1 MPAPSSSAQAGV
13 DRVSARQSGSRHP
26 RERWDRC
33 LPPLFFARSC
43 TTDAPPPPSASTAYV
58 KKKKQ
63 KKRKQCLTECPIRR
77 IITVFFSLS
86 VCLSVCPSI
95 CLFLSLYRSIL
106 CILFSL
112 SIFLPLSASV
122 CVSLYLSF
130 SFTHILHFYIFLLLL
145 SFSSISRVSLFLSL
159 SIFSSSGKAEK
170 DDVEETVE
178 EEEEEKKKK
187 KKKEKEKTT
196 KKERKKR
203 RRKEE
208 KREDRRPKSE
218 QGRGRRRRLRCP
230 GGELARGWSTTC
242 AIMAEV
248 ATKKSIS
255 VVSNKKNEVCGVQS
269 NNGLID
275 LDNITATHNKQL
287 ISLCDNNDDEDD
299 LVLTNN
305 TRNELATE
313 DKSLQELI
321 ENELALRICSNN
333 GDKKKKK
340 KKKDDDD
347 DDDDDDD
354 GDDDNDGN
362 GDGDGDDEIDEV
374 DDNNDIDNQDEKNR
388 LVKMDEIEEQQ
399 TGQPDTVKRI
409 LLDRQEDQFRVN
421 TDFIVAELEHC
432 ALIGEPYGY
441 QNGHVSPITNVKPE
455 DGANESKKEIVDFDK
470 DKIDDDDDDDDDDD
484 KDAMIMKKTND
495 EIERERK
502 ENEKSE
508 EKEEGSIENEND
520 LFLRST
526 KTNRSSEEVIANLD
540 DVKFESDDN
549 NVDVESNRSMEINIS
564 KVVDNSSPLSC
575 GDKYQQEEEEEE
587 EENKLIESK
596 SFLKDTIELVETDL
610 GKDEC
615 LEKKTTWTNEQEE
628 VIMDGQQSGGQFSDN
643 FEDPEQVALT
653 SVINDKLKT
662 IDTKE
667 SLIDNTTE
675 YFRNDENVVV
685 GGNTTN
691 NESSAMIMDT
701 IAEVTNKVME
711 SPQDVSSNK
720 SRSFD
725 DVTLSQSETSTDA
738 ASTQEFIDMER
749 RVLSEENESNV
760 ERNVVDDDDTK
771 KMLEDDLIDR
781 RNDVTLLTSYSNET
795 TREFDYDE
803 TANDSRNERFEDN
816 DKCQMSDSTVLLDNT
831 EVVVSAQNLAIF
843 SESKRVESLL
853 IDSVDQSTDQA
864 HKFDSWMTVEEAT
877 RIEEDVEIEKERHH
891 EEILTIEREDTN
903 ETIITDSDRSTQDDH
918 LAASSPRAP
927 LATPDD
933 ETSDIINVCD
943 SESRE
948 EKITTTSS
956 TTATATTVMSSSS
969 KGAASV
975 TNKTKKKKIEGV
987 AGNDA
992 SPNLTPRTKKT
1003 KKSKKSDLEKENISV
1018 KSSFNKFDALSK
1030 KTVLHVRSVDAGKVQ
1045 QQLNSVGQNGEANQ
1059 NCRSCGKVVFQME
1072 QTKAE
1077 GLVWHKNCFRCVQ
1090 CSKQLN
1096 VDNYESHE
1104 STLYCKPH
1112 FKELF
1117 QPKPVEESDQ
1127 SVRPR
1132 KPELII
1138 RENEPKELPPD
1149 VVRASDKPDLGL
1161 EELSSLNVKS
1171 RFQVF
1176 EKAGTENTTNEIER
1190 SPSQIAVKRSPSILS
1205 KLAKFQAKGMDIG
1218 VADESL
1224 NGIPYEESSES
1235 EEEEAAEDI
1244 EEVETEIVKA
1254 KRTTR
1259 ERPISFSKMD
1269 DIKNR
1274 WESTSQQGRREVQR
1288 EARKEEIAG
1297 IRSRLFMGKQGKM
1310 KEMYQQAVA
1319 GSERV
1324 TKINAAEEIQH
1335 STHAR
1340 SIKERFERGEPI
1352 AASDDETDSKPKPE
1366 KADEEVIAAGISR
1379 KSRSLF
1385 LELDASAA
1393 KTGRPVT
1400 PVNPKTPADAPRRAR
1415 DAFMVRQVS
1424 DDVVRSSDTT
1434 EEVHVETSDISNKF
1448 KFFESYKEPE
1458 KQRKQFRITPPR
1470 DGQVKQMDSPEREIY
1485 RDPDVVR
1492 ADDRVD
1498 EVVHT
1503 DTARKMLS
1511 IFRQMEE
1518 NACKEEL
1525 PEGPKPLK
1533 RFTPPPEDK
1542 FAKQTASDSEED
1554 EEEEG
1559 EESEADESAE
1569 ERDPN
1574 YVRASD
1580 KVEDEFL
1587 KQAQNAARAKT
1598 LRAKF
1603 EHWEE
1608 TDGKPSNHNIAEMEI
1623 AQSTGDQSSIESAS
1637 SLRARFESL
1646 GSQTNE
1652 SPRAPKIKVN
1662 RFVEIQASCTDVCES
1677 CKKKVYPLEKVET
1690 NNKIFHK
1697 QCFRCLQCNC
1707 VLRMDTFT
1715 LNNGKLY
1722 CIPHFKQLFIT
1733 RGNYDEGFGVDP
1745 HKNKWATSNANQAN
1759 VSPIAVSN
1767 GDL

>member
-1 MPAPSSSAQAGV
+1 
-13 DRVSARQSGSRHP
+13 
-26 RERWDRC
+26 
-33 LPPLFFARSC
+33 
-43 TTDAPPPPSASTAYV
+43 
-58 KKKKQ
+58 
-63 KKRKQCLTECPIRR
+63 
-77 IITVFFSLS
+77 
-86 VCLSVCPSI
+86 
-95 CLFLSLYRSIL
+95 
-106 CILFSL
+106 
-112 SIFLPLSASV
+112 
-122 CVSLYLSF
+122 
-130 SFTHILHFYIFLLLL
+130 
-145 SFSSISRVSLFLSL
+145 
-159 SIFSSSGKAEK
+159 
-170 DDVEETVE
+170 
-178 EEEEEKKKK
+178 
-187 KKKEKEKTT
+187 
-196 KKERKKR
+196 
-203 RRKEE
+203 
-208 KREDRRPKSE
+208 
-218 QGRGRRRRLRCP
+218 
-230 GGELARGWSTTC
+230 
-242 AIMAEV
+242 MAEV
-248 ATKKSIS
+248 ATKKSIN
-255 VVSNKKNEVCGVQS
+255 VVSSKKSEVCSVQS
-269 NNGLID
+269 NNGLIQ
-275 LDNITATHNKQL
+275 LDNLTASNKQL

-299 LVLTNN
+299 LILTNN
-305 TRNELATE
+305 TRNELDTD

-321 ENELALRICSNN
+321 ESELALRICSSTEEEA
-333 GDKKKKK
+333 G
-340 KKKDDDD
+340 
-347 DDDDDDD
+347 
-354 GDDDNDGN
+354 
-362 GDGDGDDEIDEV
+362 
-374 DDNNDIDNQDEKNR
+374 
-388 LVKMDEIEEQQ
+388 IESDEQQ
-399 TGQPDTVKRI
+399 ETMNEPEAVKRI
-409 LLDRQEDQFRVN
+409 VLDIHQEEDVLDVN
-421 TDFIVAELEHC
+421 AKFIVAETEHS
-432 ALIGEPYGY
+432 ALVDKSYSY
-441 QNGHVSPITNVKPE
+441 QNGHMSPETKISNSSYEEKVKPE
-455 DGANESKKEIVDFDK
+455 PITGFRDEEEEEQEQSEVGSAILVEETTTREIDQLARDTSNDGKFPQNE
-470 DKIDDDDDDDDDDD
+470 DDEDPRPNYPVLRPTEVTERLSEVTT
-484 KDAMIMKKTND
+484 TNQ
-495 EIERERK
+495 E
-502 ENEKSE
+502 S
-508 EKEEGSIENEND
+508 
-520 LFLRST
+520 
-526 KTNRSSEEVIANLD
+526 
-540 DVKFESDDN
+540 FESSYEHEQDQ
-549 NVDVESNRSMEINIS
+549 VTTTVSASYA
-564 KVVDNSSPLSC
+564 
-575 GDKYQQEEEEEE
+575 DKYQQEQEVQGMIFESTETDIVKDAVTM
-587 EENKLIESK
+587 EENRSRKRDAI
-596 SFLKDTIELVETDL
+596 DT
-610 GKDEC
+610 
-615 LEKKTTWTNEQEE
+615 WSEQMVDTE
-628 VIMDGQQSGGQFSDN
+628 DRQTGQFSDN
-643 FEDPEQVALT
+643 FDQSLCQEDVGPRTTEEFAKETVPESKKLADTFELVDSERDREREEVKEF
-653 SVINDKLKT
+653 SVDEESKVSANDKSSSSMEEKIPEDVEELSVPGKP
-662 IDTKE
+662 IEE
-667 SLIDNTTE
+667 SEEEARGTPTMQ
-675 YFRNDENVVV
+675 F
-685 GGNTTN
+685 
-691 NESSAMIMDT
+691 
-701 IAEVTNKVME
+701 
-711 SPQDVSSNK
+711 
-720 SRSFD
+720 RSFD
-725 DVTLSQSETSTDA
+725 DVTLSHSESSADA
-738 ASTQEFIDMER
+738 ASTQEFLDTER
-749 RVLSEENESNV
+749 RVLSEENCDQYLSEDIQARETLSTEKIDPSIGNLL
-760 ERNVVDDDDTK
+760 EEEEDQEEEEEDEGRIKEEETK
-771 KMLEDDLIDR
+771 E
-781 RNDVTLLTSYSNET
+781 E
-795 TREFDYDE
+795 
-803 TANDSRNERFEDN
+803 ANDNMDEQNAITESSSELSVSEPTFIE
-816 DKCQMSDSTVLLDNT
+816 KT
-831 EVVVSAQNLAIF
+831 EVVI
-843 SESKRVESLL
+843 SESSVKIVSETQCLEIDNDAEPVNEEQLRNHELESP
-853 IDSVDQSTDQA
+853 A
-864 HKFDSWMTVEEAT
+864 
-877 RIEEDVEIEKERHH
+877 
-891 EEILTIEREDTN
+891 
-903 ETIITDSDRSTQDDH
+903 
-918 LAASSPRAP
+918 RAP

-933 ETSDIINVCD
+933 ETSDVSNVGD

-948 EKITTTSS
+948 ETITTSTS
-956 TTATATTVMSSSS
+956 V
-969 KGAASV
+969 V
-975 TNKTKKKKIEGV
+975 TSPGTKVGTKTKKKKIEGV

-1003 KKSKKSDLEKENISV
+1003 KKSKKNELEKENISV

-1030 KTVLHVRSVDAGKVQ
+1030 KTVLHVRSIDAGKVQ
-1045 QQLNSVGQNGEANQ
+1045 QQLNAVGQNGDTNP

-1117 QPKPVEESDQ
+1117 QPKPVEESDEP
-1127 SVRPR
+1127 VRPR

-1176 EKAGTENTTNEIER
+1176 EKAGTETNEIER

-1235 EEEEAAEDI
+1235 EEEEEAEET
-1244 EEVETEIVKA
+1244 EELDSEIVKA
-1254 KRTTR
+1254 KRATR
-1259 ERPISFSKMD
+1259 ERPISFTKMD

-1274 WESTSQQGRREVQR
+1274 WETTSQQGRREVQR

-1385 LELDASAA
+1385 LELDATAA

-1400 PVNPKTPADAPRRAR
+1400 PVNPKTPAEAPRRAR
-1415 DAFMVRQVS
+1415 DAFMGRQVS

-1434 EEVHVETSDISNKF
+1434 EEVQVETSDISNKF

-1470 DGQVKQMDSPEREIY
+1470 DGQVKMDSPEREIY

-1492 ADDRVD
+1492 AEDRVN

-1518 NACKEEL
+1518 NACKKEL
-1525 PEGPKPLK
+1525 PNGPKPLK

-1542 FAKQTASDSEED
+1542 YAKPTASDSEEVED
-1554 EEEEG
+1554 EDGDESEG
-1559 EESEADESAE
+1559 EDSTE

-1598 LRAKF
+1598 LCAKF

-1608 TDGKPSNHNIAEMEI
+1608 TDGKTTSSNQHIAEMEI
-1623 AQSTGDQSSIESAS
+1623 AQNTTGEQQSIESAS

-1652 SPRAPKIKVN
+1652 SPRTPKVKVN

-1677 CKKKVYPLEKVET
+1677 CEKKVYPLEKVET

-1697 QCFRCLQCNC
+1697 QCFRCQQCNC

-1745 HKNKWATSNANQAN
+1745 HKNKWTTSSSNPTSP
-1759 VSPIAVSN
+1759 SPIAVSN

>member
-1 MPAPSSSAQAGV
+1 MAETGKEQDAERDGNELPIEVDSKVFLDEKSFKNKKTPENFQEWLDPAKPDEDPEEDPRTEPVELPGIAKEDDSRLIDVSGTWTEQVTFSEGHQASQLCYKFDQTLCRRNPNSEDAREVGLEESLADDNKPDDSSETVMP
-13 DRVSARQSGSRHP
+13 
-26 RERWDRC
+26 E
-33 LPPLFFARSC
+33 
-43 TTDAPPPPSASTAYV
+43 T
-58 KKKKQ
+58 
-63 KKRKQCLTECPIRR
+63 
-77 IITVFFSLS
+77 
-86 VCLSVCPSI
+86 
-95 CLFLSLYRSIL
+95 
-106 CILFSL
+106 
-112 SIFLPLSASV
+112 
-122 CVSLYLSF
+122 
-130 SFTHILHFYIFLLLL
+130 
-145 SFSSISRVSLFLSL
+145 
-159 SIFSSSGKAEK
+159 GKEQ
-170 DDVEETVE
+170 DVEDDGNELPVE
-178 EEEEEKKKK
+178 EESKVSSGEKLSSSLDEKVPADNEDWSIPEEFDEWSAPAKS
-187 KKKEKEKTT
+187 T
-196 KKERKKR
+196 
-203 RRKEE
+203 EE
-208 KREDRRPKSE
+208 LEE
-218 QGRGRRRRLRCP
+218 G
-230 GGELARGWSTTC
+230 ARG
-242 AIMAEV
+242 
-248 ATKKSIS
+248 
-255 VVSNKKNEVCGVQS
+255 
-269 NNGLID
+269 
-275 LDNITATHNKQL
+275 
-287 ISLCDNNDDEDD
+287 
-299 LVLTNN
+299 
-305 TRNELATE
+305 
-313 DKSLQELI
+313 
-321 ENELALRICSNN
+321 
-333 GDKKKKK
+333 
-340 KKKDDDD
+340 
-347 DDDDDDD
+347 
-354 GDDDNDGN
+354 
-362 GDGDGDDEIDEV
+362 
-374 DDNNDIDNQDEKNR
+374 
-388 LVKMDEIEEQQ
+388 
-399 TGQPDTVKRI
+399 
-409 LLDRQEDQFRVN
+409 
-421 TDFIVAELEHC
+421 
-432 ALIGEPYGY
+432 
-441 QNGHVSPITNVKPE
+441 SPI
-455 DGANESKKEIVDFDK
+455 A
-470 DKIDDDDDDDDDDD
+470 
-484 KDAMIMKKTND
+484 
-495 EIERERK
+495 R
-502 ENEKSE
+502 
-508 EKEEGSIENEND
+508 
-520 LFLRST
+520 
-526 KTNRSSEEVIANLD
+526 
-540 DVKFESDDN
+540 
-549 NVDVESNRSMEINIS
+549 
-564 KVVDNSSPLSC
+564 
-575 GDKYQQEEEEEE
+575 
-587 EENKLIESK
+587 
-596 SFLKDTIELVETDL
+596 
-610 GKDEC
+610 
-615 LEKKTTWTNEQEE
+615 
-628 VIMDGQQSGGQFSDN
+628 
-643 FEDPEQVALT
+643 
-653 SVINDKLKT
+653 
-662 IDTKE
+662 
-667 SLIDNTTE
+667 
-675 YFRNDENVVV
+675 
-685 GGNTTN
+685 
-691 NESSAMIMDT
+691 
-701 IAEVTNKVME
+701 
-711 SPQDVSSNK
+711 

-725 DVTLSQSETSTDA
+725 DGTLSQSEASTDA
-738 ASTQEFIDMER
+738 ASTQEFIDTER
-749 RVLSEENESNV
+749 RVLSEEGGEHLPEDSGKTDLRSRSLELV
-760 ERNVVDDDDTK
+760 EDEEVDIK
-771 KMLEDDLIDR
+771 EEEMKE
-781 RNDVTLLTSYSNET
+781 E
-795 TREFDYDE
+795 
-803 TANDSRNERFEDN
+803 ANDNADEQNAIAESSSELSVSEATFIE
-816 DKCQMSDSTVLLDNT
+816 KT
-831 EVVVSAQNLAIF
+831 EVVISESSVTIF
-843 SESKRVESLL
+843 SETKCLESGNDSEPMLDDHPEN
-853 IDSVDQSTDQA
+853 IDSP
-864 HKFDSWMTVEEAT
+864 
-877 RIEEDVEIEKERHH
+877 
-891 EEILTIEREDTN
+891 
-903 ETIITDSDRSTQDDH
+903 
-918 LAASSPRAP
+918 PRAP

-933 ETSDIINVCD
+933 EASDSSNMCD

-948 EKITTTSS
+948 ETITTTTSVVTSS
-956 TTATATTVMSSSS
+956 NAKAGT
-969 KGAASV
+969 
-975 TNKTKKKKIEGV
+975 KTKKKKIEGV

-1003 KKSKKSDLEKENISV
+1003 KKSKKSELEKENISV

-1030 KTVLHVRSVDAGKVQ
+1030 KTVLHVRSIDAGKVQ
-1045 QQLNSVGQNGEANQ
+1045 QQLNAVGQNGDTNP

-1127 SVRPR
+1127 PVRPR

-1176 EKAGTENTTNEIER
+1176 EKAGTEANEIER

-1224 NGIPYEESSES
+1224 NGIPYEESSET
-1235 EEEEAAEDI
+1235 EEDEETEET
-1244 EEVETEIVKA
+1244 EEVQSEIVKA

-1259 ERPISFSKMD
+1259 ERPISFTKMD

-1335 STHAR
+1335 SATHAR

-1400 PVNPKTPADAPRRAR
+1400 PVNPKTPAETPRRAR
-1415 DAFMVRQVS
+1415 DAFMGRQVS
-1424 DDVVRSSDTT
+1424 DDVVRSTDTT
-1434 EEVHVETSDISNKF
+1434 EDVLAETSDISNKF

-1458 KQRKQFRITPPR
+1458 KERKKFRITPPR
-1470 DGQVKQMDSPEREIY
+1470 DGQVKMDSPEREIY

-1492 ADDRVD
+1492 AEDRVN

-1518 NACKEEL
+1518 NATKKEL
-1525 PEGPKPLK
+1525 PNGPKPLK

-1542 FAKQTASDSEED
+1542 FTKSTASDSEED

-1559 EESEADESAE
+1559 EEEEEAEDRNE
-1569 ERDPN
+1569 ERNPN

-1598 LRAKF
+1598 LCAKF

-1608 TDGKPSNHNIAEMEI
+1608 TDGKSAPSNQNIAEMEI
-1623 AQSTGDQSSIESAS
+1623 AQNTGDQLSIESAS

-1646 GSQTNE
+1646 GSQPTE
-1652 SPRAPKIKVN
+1652 SPRTPKVKVN

-1677 CKKKVYPLEKVET
+1677 CEKKVYPLEKVET

-1745 HKNKWATSNANQAN
+1745 HKNKWTTSTSNPT
-1759 VSPIAVSN
+1759 SPSAIAVSN

>member
-1 MPAPSSSAQAGV
+1 MVAGSVFSHARLFTGAPKA
-13 DRVSARQSGSRHP
+13 RVFAFNERRAFQRG
-26 RERWDRC
+26 RERG
-33 LPPLFFARSC
+33 
-43 TTDAPPPPSASTAYV
+43 V
-58 KKKKQ
+58 HG
-63 KKRKQCLTECPIRR
+63 
-77 IITVFFSLS
+77 
-86 VCLSVCPSI
+86 
-95 CLFLSLYRSIL
+95 
-106 CILFSL
+106 
-112 SIFLPLSASV
+112 ASV
-122 CVSLYLSF
+122 
-130 SFTHILHFYIFLLLL
+130 
-145 SFSSISRVSLFLSL
+145 RG
-159 SIFSSSGKAEK
+159 SG
-170 DDVEETVE
+170 
-178 EEEEEKKKK
+178 
-187 KKKEKEKTT
+187 
-196 KKERKKR
+196 R
-203 RRKEE
+203 
-208 KREDRRPKSE
+208 
-218 QGRGRRRRLRCP
+218 
-230 GGELARGWSTTC
+230 

-248 ATKKSIS
+248 ATKKSIN
-255 VVSNKKNEVCGVQS
+255 VVSSKKSEVCSVQS
-269 NNGLID
+269 NNGLIE
-275 LDNITATHNKQL
+275 LDNLTAGNKQL
-287 ISLCDNNDDEDD
+287 ISLCDTNDDEDD
-299 LVLTNN
+299 LILTNN
-305 TRNELATE
+305 TRNELDSD

-321 ENELALRICSNN
+321 ESELALRICSNN
-333 GDKKKKK
+333 EPQASIHDA
-340 KKKDDDD
+340 DM
-347 DDDDDDD
+347 
-354 GDDDNDGN
+354 
-362 GDGDGDDEIDEV
+362 EQV
-374 DDNNDIDNQDEKNR
+374 
-388 LVKMDEIEEQQ
+388 EEEGEEEEED
-399 TGQPDTVKRI
+399 TTNEPETVKRI
-409 LLDRQEDQFRVN
+409 LLDRQQDIVDANSE
-421 TDFIVAELEHC
+421 FIAAESEHS
-432 ALIGEPYGY
+432 ALIEKSYNY
-441 QNGHVSPITNVKPE
+441 QNGHVSPDTKICYEEEVKPE
-455 DGANESKKEIVDFDK
+455 PIMVAIRDEQEQEVEEEQVFDEQPEVGSTIVVQETTTIEMDRSAARDSS
-470 DKIDDDDDDDDDDD
+470 DDD
-484 KDAMIMKKTND
+484 KPFRQNEDNEDNEDPSPSYPVCRPAEVEDRPPEVSSMIV
-495 EIERERK
+495 ESFEPSC
-502 ENEKSE
+502 ENEQE
-508 EKEEGSIENEND
+508 D
-520 LFLRST
+520 RVT
-526 KTNRSSEEVIANLD
+526 T
-540 DVKFESDDN
+540 
-549 NVDVESNRSMEINIS
+549 MP
-564 KVVDNSSPLSC
+564 VVY
-575 GDKYQQEEEEEE
+575 GDKYQEEREVEDTVLEEHLDQTEAGATTE
-587 EENKLIESK
+587 SDPMKIEQLDNWTEQSAFVEN
-596 SFLKDTIELVETDL
+596 
-610 GKDEC
+610 
-615 LEKKTTWTNEQEE
+615 
-628 VIMDGQQSGGQFSDN
+628 QQTGQFSDN
-643 FEDPEQVALT
+643 FDQTLCQEGIELCSTDQQLV
-653 SVINDKLKT
+653 
-662 IDTKE
+662 KE
-667 SLIDNTTE
+667 SSLRENSKLEASLRSKCNKEDLKEESKVSKTE
-675 YFRNDENVVV
+675 EKIPSNV
-685 GGNTTN
+685 
-691 NESSAMIMDT
+691 
-701 IAEVTNKVME
+701 AEE
-711 SPQDVSSNK
+711 PEEPEEEAPGSPVQ

-725 DVTLSQSETSTDA
+725 DGAMSRSESSADA
-738 ASTQEFIDMER
+738 ISTQEFIDTER
-749 RVLSEENESNV
+749 RVLSEENEDQQIVQEEVQPPSTEKIEPPIEEEEEV
-760 ERNVVDDDDTK
+760 EGK
-771 KMLEDDLIDR
+771 EEI
-781 RNDVTLLTSYSNET
+781 NDNT
-795 TREFDYDE
+795 DE
-803 TANDSRNERFEDN
+803 QNAIAESSSELSVSEPTFIE
-816 DKCQMSDSTVLLDNT
+816 KT
-831 EVVVSAQNLAIF
+831 EVVISESNVTIF
-843 SESKRVESLL
+843 SETRCLETENES
-853 IDSVDQSTDQA
+853 
-864 HKFDSWMTVEEAT
+864 EAL
-877 RIEEDVEIEKERHH
+877 IEEQIQSEQQ
-891 EEILTIEREDTN
+891 L
-903 ETIITDSDRSTQDDH
+903 DSG
-918 LAASSPRAP
+918 SSLRAP

-933 ETSDIINVCD
+933 EISDVSNACD

-948 EKITTTSS
+948 ETITTS
-956 TTATATTVMSSSS
+956 TT
-969 KGAASV
+969 V
-975 TNKTKKKKIEGV
+975 TSPGTKVGTKTKKKKIEGV

-1003 KKSKKSDLEKENISV
+1003 KKSKKSELEKENISV
-1018 KSSFNKFDALSK
+1018 NCNMQESSMHPGSRQMHPETLDFSDEDDLSNVNVKSLTQTYVSETSRNEQDRCSKEKIATGVSIKQLKARSLGDLRLCEKGYSKFTKDALVFVGVSVKALRASYCSLANLTSQGKDMDRPRFEKSSFNKFDALSK
-1030 KTVLHVRSVDAGKVQ
+1030 KTVLHVRSIDAGKVQ
-1045 QQLNSVGQNGEANQ
+1045 QQLNAVGQNGDTNA

-1117 QPKPVEESDQ
+1117 QPKPVEESEQ
-1127 SVRPR
+1127 PVRPR

-1176 EKAGTENTTNEIER
+1176 EKAGTETNEIER

-1235 EEEEAAEDI
+1235 EEEEETEET
-1244 EEVETEIVKA
+1244 EEVDSEIVKA

-1259 ERPISFSKMD
+1259 ERPISFTKMD

-1274 WESTSQQGRREVQR
+1274 WETTSQQGRKEVQR

-1324 TKINAAEEIQH
+1324 TKINAAEELQH
-1335 STHAR
+1335 SSTHAR

-1352 AASDDETDSKPKPE
+1352 ATSDDETDGKPKPE

-1379 KSRSLF
+1379 KSRSMF

-1400 PVNPKTPADAPRRAR
+1400 PVNPKTPAEAPRRAR
-1415 DAFMVRQVS
+1415 DAFMGRQVS

-1434 EEVHVETSDISNKF
+1434 EEVHAETSDISNKF

-1470 DGQVKQMDSPEREIY
+1470 DGQLKMDSPEREIY

-1492 ADDRVD
+1492 AEDRVD

-1518 NACKEEL
+1518 NACKQEL
-1525 PEGPKPLK
+1525 PNGPKPLK

-1542 FAKQTASDSEED
+1542 YAKPTASDSEEE

-1559 EESEADESAE
+1559 EESDGEDSGGE

-1598 LRAKF
+1598 LCAKF

-1608 TDGKPSNHNIAEMEI
+1608 TDAKTTMSSSQNIAEMEI
-1623 AQSTGDQSSIESAS
+1623 AQNTGDQSSIESAS

-1646 GSQTNE
+1646 GSQTSE
-1652 SPRAPKIKVN
+1652 SPRTPKVKVN

-1677 CKKKVYPLEKVET
+1677 CEKKVYPLEKVET

-1745 HKNKWATSNANQAN
+1745 HKNKWSSSSSNPTSP
-1759 VSPIAVSN
+1759 SPIAVSN

>member
-1 MPAPSSSAQAGV
+1 
-13 DRVSARQSGSRHP
+13 
-26 RERWDRC
+26 
-33 LPPLFFARSC
+33 
-43 TTDAPPPPSASTAYV
+43 
-58 KKKKQ
+58 
-63 KKRKQCLTECPIRR
+63 
-77 IITVFFSLS
+77 
-86 VCLSVCPSI
+86 
-95 CLFLSLYRSIL
+95 
-106 CILFSL
+106 
-112 SIFLPLSASV
+112 
-122 CVSLYLSF
+122 
-130 SFTHILHFYIFLLLL
+130 
-145 SFSSISRVSLFLSL
+145 
-159 SIFSSSGKAEK
+159 
-170 DDVEETVE
+170 
-178 EEEEEKKKK
+178 
-187 KKKEKEKTT
+187 
-196 KKERKKR
+196 
-203 RRKEE
+203 
-208 KREDRRPKSE
+208 
-218 QGRGRRRRLRCP
+218 
-230 GGELARGWSTTC
+230 
-242 AIMAEV
+242 MAEV
-248 ATKKSIS
+248 ATKKSIN
-255 VVSNKKNEVCGVQS
+255 VVSSKKSEVCSVQS
-269 NNGLID
+269 NNGLIQ
-275 LDNITATHNKQL
+275 LDNLTASNKQL

-299 LVLTNN
+299 LILTNN
-305 TRNELATE
+305 TRNELDTD

-321 ENELALRICSNN
+321 ESELALRICSSTEEEA
-333 GDKKKKK
+333 G
-340 KKKDDDD
+340 
-347 DDDDDDD
+347 
-354 GDDDNDGN
+354 
-362 GDGDGDDEIDEV
+362 
-374 DDNNDIDNQDEKNR
+374 
-388 LVKMDEIEEQQ
+388 IESDEQQ
-399 TGQPDTVKRI
+399 ETMNQPEAVKRI
-409 LLDRQEDQFRVN
+409 VLDIHQEEDVLDVN
-421 TDFIVAELEHC
+421 AKFIVAETEHS
-432 ALIGEPYGY
+432 ALVDKSYSY
-441 QNGHVSPITNVKPE
+441 QNGHMSPETKISNSSYEENVKPE
-455 DGANESKKEIVDFDK
+455 PITVGFRDEEEQQQQEEQAFDEQSEVGSTILVEETTTREIDQLARDTSNDGKFPQNE
-470 DKIDDDDDDDDDDD
+470 DDEDPRPNYPVLRPTE
-484 KDAMIMKKTND
+484 AT
-495 EIERERK
+495 ERLSEVTTTTQESFESPYEREQDQVTRTV
-502 ENEKSE
+502 SA
-508 EKEEGSIENEND
+508 SY
-520 LFLRST
+520 
-526 KTNRSSEEVIANLD
+526 V
-540 DVKFESDDN
+540 
-549 NVDVESNRSMEINIS
+549 
-564 KVVDNSSPLSC
+564 
-575 GDKYQQEEEEEE
+575 DKYQQEQEVQGMIFESMEADIVKDAVTMEESRSR
-587 EENKLIESK
+587 KT
-596 SFLKDTIELVETDL
+596 DTTD
-610 GKDEC
+610 
-615 LEKKTTWTNEQEE
+615 TWSEQTIDTE
-628 VIMDGQQSGGQFSDN
+628 DRQTGQFSDN
-643 FEDPEQVALT
+643 FDQSLCQEDVEPRTTEEFAKETVPESKKLADTFELADTERDKEREEVKEF
-653 SVINDKLKT
+653 SVDKESKVSANDKSSSSMEEKIPEDVEELSVPGKP
-662 IDTKE
+662 IEE
-667 SLIDNTTE
+667 SEEEARGTPTMQ
-675 YFRNDENVVV
+675 F
-685 GGNTTN
+685 
-691 NESSAMIMDT
+691 
-701 IAEVTNKVME
+701 
-711 SPQDVSSNK
+711 
-720 SRSFD
+720 RSFD
-725 DVTLSQSETSTDA
+725 DVTLSHSESSADA
-738 ASTQEFIDMER
+738 ASTQEFLDTER
-749 RVLSEENESNV
+749 RVLSEENCDQYLPEDIQARETLSTEKIDPPIGNLL
-760 ERNVVDDDDTK
+760 EEEEEEEEGEGQIKEEETK
-771 KMLEDDLIDR
+771 E
-781 RNDVTLLTSYSNET
+781 E
-795 TREFDYDE
+795 
-803 TANDSRNERFEDN
+803 ANDNMDEQNAITESSSELSVSEPTFIE
-816 DKCQMSDSTVLLDNT
+816 KT
-831 EVVVSAQNLAIF
+831 EVVI
-843 SESKRVESLL
+843 SESSVKIVSETQCLEIDNDAEPVNEEQLRNHELESP
-853 IDSVDQSTDQA
+853 V
-864 HKFDSWMTVEEAT
+864 
-877 RIEEDVEIEKERHH
+877 
-891 EEILTIEREDTN
+891 
-903 ETIITDSDRSTQDDH
+903 
-918 LAASSPRAP
+918 RAP

-933 ETSDIINVCD
+933 ETSDVSNVGD

-948 EKITTTSS
+948 ETITTSTS
-956 TTATATTVMSSSS
+956 V
-969 KGAASV
+969 V
-975 TNKTKKKKIEGV
+975 TSPGTKVGTKTKKKKIEGV

-1003 KKSKKSDLEKENISV
+1003 KKSKKNELEKENISV
-1018 KSSFNKFDALSK
+1018 NSNLQEPSMHPGPRQTNPETFDFSDEDDLSNVNVKSLKSSFNKFDALSK
-1030 KTVLHVRSVDAGKVQ
+1030 KTVLHVRSIDAGKVQ
-1045 QQLNSVGQNGEANQ
+1045 QQLNAVGQNGDTNP

-1117 QPKPVEESDQ
+1117 QPKPVEESDEP
-1127 SVRPR
+1127 VRPR

-1176 EKAGTENTTNEIER
+1176 EKAGTETNEIER

-1235 EEEEAAEDI
+1235 EEDEEA
-1244 EEVETEIVKA
+1244 EETEELDNEIVKA
-1254 KRTTR
+1254 KRATR
-1259 ERPISFSKMD
+1259 ERPISFTKMD

-1274 WESTSQQGRREVQR
+1274 WETTSQQGRREVQR

-1385 LELDASAA
+1385 LELDATAA

-1400 PVNPKTPADAPRRAR
+1400 PVNPKTPAEAPRRAR
-1415 DAFMVRQVS
+1415 DAFMGRQVS

-1434 EEVHVETSDISNKF
+1434 EEVQVETSDISNKF

-1470 DGQVKQMDSPEREIY
+1470 DGQVKMDSPEREIY

-1492 ADDRVD
+1492 AEDRVN

-1518 NACKEEL
+1518 NACKKEL
-1525 PEGPKPLK
+1525 PNGPKPLK

-1542 FAKQTASDSEED
+1542 YAKPTASDSEEVED
-1554 EEEEG
+1554 EDGDESEG
-1559 EESEADESAE
+1559 EDSTE

-1598 LRAKF
+1598 LCAKF

-1608 TDGKPSNHNIAEMEI
+1608 TDGKTTSSNQHIAEMEI
-1623 AQSTGDQSSIESAS
+1623 AQNTTGEQQSIESAS

-1652 SPRAPKIKVN
+1652 SPRTPKVKVN

-1677 CKKKVYPLEKVET
+1677 CEKKVYPLEKVET

-1697 QCFRCLQCNC
+1697 QCFRCQQCNC

-1745 HKNKWATSNANQAN
+1745 HKNKWTTSSSNPTSP
-1759 VSPIAVSN
+1759 SPIAVSN

>member
-1 MPAPSSSAQAGV
+1 
-13 DRVSARQSGSRHP
+13 
-26 RERWDRC
+26 
-33 LPPLFFARSC
+33 
-43 TTDAPPPPSASTAYV
+43 
-58 KKKKQ
+58 
-63 KKRKQCLTECPIRR
+63 
-77 IITVFFSLS
+77 
-86 VCLSVCPSI
+86 
-95 CLFLSLYRSIL
+95 
-106 CILFSL
+106 
-112 SIFLPLSASV
+112 
-122 CVSLYLSF
+122 
-130 SFTHILHFYIFLLLL
+130 
-145 SFSSISRVSLFLSL
+145 
-159 SIFSSSGKAEK
+159 
-170 DDVEETVE
+170 
-178 EEEEEKKKK
+178 
-187 KKKEKEKTT
+187 
-196 KKERKKR
+196 
-203 RRKEE
+203 
-208 KREDRRPKSE
+208 
-218 QGRGRRRRLRCP
+218 
-230 GGELARGWSTTC
+230 
-242 AIMAEV
+242 MAEV
-248 ATKKSIS
+248 ATKKSIN
-255 VVSNKKNEVCGVQS
+255 VVSSKKSEVCSVQS
-269 NNGLID
+269 NNGLIQ
-275 LDNITATHNKQL
+275 LDNLTASNKQL

-299 LVLTNN
+299 LILTNN
-305 TRNELATE
+305 TRNELDTD

-321 ENELALRICSNN
+321 ESELALRICSSTEEEA
-333 GDKKKKK
+333 G
-340 KKKDDDD
+340 
-347 DDDDDDD
+347 
-354 GDDDNDGN
+354 
-362 GDGDGDDEIDEV
+362 
-374 DDNNDIDNQDEKNR
+374 
-388 LVKMDEIEEQQ
+388 IESDEQQ
-399 TGQPDTVKRI
+399 ETMNQPEAVKRI
-409 LLDRQEDQFRVN
+409 VLDIHQEEDVLDVN
-421 TDFIVAELEHC
+421 AKFIVAETEHS
-432 ALIGEPYGY
+432 ALVDKSYSY
-441 QNGHVSPITNVKPE
+441 QNGHMSPETKISNSSYEENVKPE
-455 DGANESKKEIVDFDK
+455 PITVGFRDEEEQQQQEEQAFDEQSEVGSTILVEETTTREIDQLARDTSNDGKFPQNE
-470 DKIDDDDDDDDDDD
+470 DDEDPRPNYPVLRPTE
-484 KDAMIMKKTND
+484 AT
-495 EIERERK
+495 ERL
-502 ENEKSE
+502 SE
-508 EKEEGSIENEND
+508 VTTTTQES
-520 LFLRST
+520 
-526 KTNRSSEEVIANLD
+526 
-540 DVKFESDDN
+540 FESPYEHEQDQ
-549 NVDVESNRSMEINIS
+549 VTRTVSASY
-564 KVVDNSSPLSC
+564 V
-575 GDKYQQEEEEEE
+575 DKYQQEQEVQGMIFESMEADIVKDAVTMEESRSR
-587 EENKLIESK
+587 KT
-596 SFLKDTIELVETDL
+596 DTTD
-610 GKDEC
+610 
-615 LEKKTTWTNEQEE
+615 TWSEQTIDTE
-628 VIMDGQQSGGQFSDN
+628 DRQTGQFSDN
-643 FEDPEQVALT
+643 FDQSLCQEDVEPRTTEEFAKETVPESKKLADTFELADTERDKEREEVKEF
-653 SVINDKLKT
+653 SVDKESKVSANDKSSSSMEEKIPEDVEELSVPGKP
-662 IDTKE
+662 IEE
-667 SLIDNTTE
+667 SEEEARGTPTMQ
-675 YFRNDENVVV
+675 F
-685 GGNTTN
+685 
-691 NESSAMIMDT
+691 
-701 IAEVTNKVME
+701 
-711 SPQDVSSNK
+711 
-720 SRSFD
+720 RSFD
-725 DVTLSQSETSTDA
+725 DVTLSHSESSADA
-738 ASTQEFIDMER
+738 ASTQEFLDTER
-749 RVLSEENESNV
+749 RVLSEENCDQYLPEDIQARETLSTEKIDPPIGNLL
-760 ERNVVDDDDTK
+760 EEEEEEEEEGEGQIKEEETK
-771 KMLEDDLIDR
+771 E
-781 RNDVTLLTSYSNET
+781 E
-795 TREFDYDE
+795 
-803 TANDSRNERFEDN
+803 ANDNMDEQNAITESSSELSVSEPTFIE
-816 DKCQMSDSTVLLDNT
+816 KT
-831 EVVVSAQNLAIF
+831 EVVI
-843 SESKRVESLL
+843 SESSVKIVSETQCLEIDNDAEPVNEEQLRNHELESP
-853 IDSVDQSTDQA
+853 V
-864 HKFDSWMTVEEAT
+864 
-877 RIEEDVEIEKERHH
+877 
-891 EEILTIEREDTN
+891 
-903 ETIITDSDRSTQDDH
+903 
-918 LAASSPRAP
+918 RAP

-933 ETSDIINVCD
+933 ETSDVSNVGD

-948 EKITTTSS
+948 ETITTSTS
-956 TTATATTVMSSSS
+956 V
-969 KGAASV
+969 V
-975 TNKTKKKKIEGV
+975 TSPGTKVGTKTKKKKIEGV

-1003 KKSKKSDLEKENISV
+1003 KKSKKNELEKENISV
-1018 KSSFNKFDALSK
+1018 CRSFGDISNMSDGDQTAYGKTNHAMDTEEKSSFNKFDALSK
-1030 KTVLHVRSVDAGKVQ
+1030 KTVLHVRSIDAGKVQ
-1045 QQLNSVGQNGEANQ
+1045 QQLNAVGQNGDTNP

-1117 QPKPVEESDQ
+1117 QPKPVEESDEP
-1127 SVRPR
+1127 VRPR

-1176 EKAGTENTTNEIER
+1176 EKAGTETNEIER

-1235 EEEEAAEDI
+1235 EEDEEA
-1244 EEVETEIVKA
+1244 EETEELDNEIVKA
-1254 KRTTR
+1254 KRATR
-1259 ERPISFSKMD
+1259 ERPISFTKMD

-1274 WESTSQQGRREVQR
+1274 WETTSQQGRREVQR

-1385 LELDASAA
+1385 LELDATAA

-1400 PVNPKTPADAPRRAR
+1400 PVNPKTPAEAPRRAR
-1415 DAFMVRQVS
+1415 DAFMGRQVS

-1434 EEVHVETSDISNKF
+1434 EEVQVETSDISNKF

-1470 DGQVKQMDSPEREIY
+1470 DGQVKMDSPEREIY

-1492 ADDRVD
+1492 AEDRVN

-1518 NACKEEL
+1518 NACKKEL
-1525 PEGPKPLK
+1525 PNGPKPLK

-1542 FAKQTASDSEED
+1542 YAKPTASDSEEVED
-1554 EEEEG
+1554 EDGDESEG
-1559 EESEADESAE
+1559 EDSTE

-1598 LRAKF
+1598 LCAKF

-1608 TDGKPSNHNIAEMEI
+1608 TDGKTTSSNQHIAEMEI
-1623 AQSTGDQSSIESAS
+1623 AQNTTGEQQSIESAS

-1652 SPRAPKIKVN
+1652 SPRTPKVKVN

-1677 CKKKVYPLEKVET
+1677 CEKKVYPLEKVET

-1697 QCFRCLQCNC
+1697 QCFRCQQCNC

-1745 HKNKWATSNANQAN
+1745 HKNKWTTSSSNPTSP
-1759 VSPIAVSN
+1759 SPIAVSN

>member
-1 MPAPSSSAQAGV
+1 
-13 DRVSARQSGSRHP
+13 
-26 RERWDRC
+26 
-33 LPPLFFARSC
+33 
-43 TTDAPPPPSASTAYV
+43 
-58 KKKKQ
+58 
-63 KKRKQCLTECPIRR
+63 
-77 IITVFFSLS
+77 
-86 VCLSVCPSI
+86 
-95 CLFLSLYRSIL
+95 
-106 CILFSL
+106 
-112 SIFLPLSASV
+112 
-122 CVSLYLSF
+122 
-130 SFTHILHFYIFLLLL
+130 
-145 SFSSISRVSLFLSL
+145 
-159 SIFSSSGKAEK
+159 
-170 DDVEETVE
+170 
-178 EEEEEKKKK
+178 
-187 KKKEKEKTT
+187 
-196 KKERKKR
+196 
-203 RRKEE
+203 
-208 KREDRRPKSE
+208 
-218 QGRGRRRRLRCP
+218 
-230 GGELARGWSTTC
+230 
-242 AIMAEV
+242 MAEV
-248 ATKKSIS
+248 ATKKTIN
-255 VVSNKKNEVCGVQS
+255 VVSSKKTEVCSVQS
-269 NNGLID
+269 NNGLIE
-275 LDNITATHNKQL
+275 LDNITASNKQL
-287 ISLCDNNDDEDD
+287 ISLCDTNDDEDD
-299 LVLTNN
+299 LILTNN
-305 TRNELATE
+305 TRNELDTD

-321 ENELALRICSNN
+321 ESELALRICSNTEEETGIETEEQQETPNEPETVKRIVLDRQSDTLDVNSEFIAAETKHSALIEKPYSYQN
-333 GDKKKKK
+333 GHMSPDTKITESSYVENVV
-340 KKKDDDD
+340 DPEPIAVGFREEEEEQVFDEQPEVGNAIVIEETTTNVTDQLTCD
-347 DDDDDDD
+347 TSDD
-354 GDDDNDGN
+354 GKLFAQNEDNEETCSNYPALRLAEAEDRLPEVAN
-362 GDGDGDDEIDEV
+362 ISQESFESSYESKEEQVTTTPVTYVDKYQEEKEIQSTVLETVETDVAQLESEEQQEGR
-374 DDNNDIDNQDEKNR
+374 DLEKKED
-388 LVKMDEIEEQQ
+388 LLDTWTEQATFTEEQQ
-399 TGQPDTVKRI
+399 TGQ
-409 LLDRQEDQFRVN
+409 
-421 TDFIVAELEHC
+421 
-432 ALIGEPYGY
+432 
-441 QNGHVSPITNVKPE
+441 
-455 DGANESKKEIVDFDK
+455 
-470 DKIDDDDDDDDDDD
+470 
-484 KDAMIMKKTND
+484 
-495 EIERERK
+495 
-502 ENEKSE
+502 
-508 EKEEGSIENEND
+508 
-520 LFLRST
+520 
-526 KTNRSSEEVIANLD
+526 
-540 DVKFESDDN
+540 
-549 NVDVESNRSMEINIS
+549 
-564 KVVDNSSPLSC
+564 
-575 GDKYQQEEEEEE
+575 
-587 EENKLIESK
+587 
-596 SFLKDTIELVETDL
+596 
-610 GKDEC
+610 
-615 LEKKTTWTNEQEE
+615 
-628 VIMDGQQSGGQFSDN
+628 FSDN
-643 FEDPEQVALT
+643 FDQSLCQEEVEEPNTVEEFTKETSMDDSKPDDTFVPLIEIESAKEQEIDEVKEISLT
-653 SVINDKLKT
+653 EVDESSSLT
-662 IDTKE
+662 DTKIPPE
-667 SLIDNTTE
+667 LVECKTVDEQTE
-675 YFRNDENVVV
+675 
-685 GGNTTN
+685 
-691 NESSAMIMDT
+691 
-701 IAEVTNKVME
+701 
-711 SPQDVSSNK
+711 DVI
-720 SRSFD
+720 
-725 DVTLSQSETSTDA
+725 LSQSESFTEA
-738 ASTQEFIDMER
+738 ASTQEFLDTER
-749 RVLSEENESNV
+749 RVLSEDINENDPQEDSQPGGISSQIKKDEEDEEEAQMKV
-760 ERNVVDDDDTK
+760 E
-771 KMLEDDLIDR
+771 E
-781 RNDVTLLTSYSNET
+781 
-795 TREFDYDE
+795 
-803 TANDSRNERFEDN
+803 ANDNIDEQNTITESSSELSVSEPTFIE
-816 DKCQMSDSTVLLDNT
+816 KT
-831 EVVVSAQNLAIF
+831 EVVVSESSVKIV
-843 SESKRVESLL
+843 SETHCIETGTDGEPVDEEQSHEFESP
-853 IDSVDQSTDQA
+853 A
-864 HKFDSWMTVEEAT
+864 
-877 RIEEDVEIEKERHH
+877 
-891 EEILTIEREDTN
+891 
-903 ETIITDSDRSTQDDH
+903 
-918 LAASSPRAP
+918 RAP

-933 ETSDIINVCD
+933 ETSDVSNACD

-948 EKITTTSS
+948 ETITTSVVGSPGT
-956 TTATATTVMSSSS
+956 
-969 KGAASV
+969 KGG
-975 TNKTKKKKIEGV
+975 TKTKKKKIEGV

-1003 KKSKKSDLEKENISV
+1003 KKSKKSELEKENISV
-1018 KSSFNKFDALSK
+1018 NCNSREPSMHPGPRQTQPETLDFSDEDDLSNVNVKSLTQNYVSEATRNEQDRCTKEKIATGVSIKQLCRSFGDISNMSDGDQTTYGKNSHTMDTEEKARSLGDLRVCEKGYSKFTKDALVFAGVSVKALRASYCSLANLTSEGKDTDRPRLEKSSFNKFDALSK
-1030 KTVLHVRSVDAGKVQ
+1030 KTVLHVRSIDAGKVQ
-1045 QQLNSVGQNGEANQ
+1045 QQLNAVSVGQNGDTNP

-1127 SVRPR
+1127 PVRPR

-1161 EELSSLNVKS
+1161 AELSSLNVKS

-1176 EKAGTENTTNEIER
+1176 EKAGTETNEIER

-1235 EEEEAAEDI
+1235 EEEEEVEET
-1244 EEVETEIVKA
+1244 EEVDSEIVKA
-1254 KRTTR
+1254 KRVTR
-1259 ERPISFSKMD
+1259 EHPISFTKMD

-1274 WESTSQQGRREVQR
+1274 WEKTSQQERREVQR

-1385 LELDASAA
+1385 LELDATAA

-1400 PVNPKTPADAPRRAR
+1400 PVNPKTPAEAPRRAR
-1415 DAFMVRQVS
+1415 DAFMGRQVS

-1434 EEVHVETSDISNKF
+1434 EEVQVETSDISNKF

-1470 DGQVKQMDSPEREIY
+1470 DGQVKMDSPEREIY

-1492 ADDRVD
+1492 ADDRVN

-1518 NACKEEL
+1518 NACKKEV
-1525 PEGPKPLK
+1525 PNGPKPLK

-1542 FAKQTASDSEED
+1542 YAKPTASDSEE
-1554 EEEEG
+1554 EEDEEG
-1559 EESEADESAE
+1559 EESEGEESGE

-1598 LRAKF
+1598 LCAKF

-1608 TDGKPSNHNIAEMEI
+1608 TDAKTTSSSSQHIAEMEI
-1623 AQSTGDQSSIESAS
+1623 AAQSTGDQQLSIESAS

-1652 SPRAPKIKVN
+1652 SPRTPKVKVN

-1677 CKKKVYPLEKVET
+1677 CEKKVYPLEKVET

-1745 HKNKWATSNANQAN
+1745 HKNKWTTSSSNPTSP
-1759 VSPIAVSN
+1759 SPIAVSN

>member
-1 MPAPSSSAQAGV
+1 
-13 DRVSARQSGSRHP
+13 
-26 RERWDRC
+26 
-33 LPPLFFARSC
+33 
-43 TTDAPPPPSASTAYV
+43 
-58 KKKKQ
+58 
-63 KKRKQCLTECPIRR
+63 
-77 IITVFFSLS
+77 
-86 VCLSVCPSI
+86 
-95 CLFLSLYRSIL
+95 
-106 CILFSL
+106 
-112 SIFLPLSASV
+112 
-122 CVSLYLSF
+122 
-130 SFTHILHFYIFLLLL
+130 
-145 SFSSISRVSLFLSL
+145 
-159 SIFSSSGKAEK
+159 
-170 DDVEETVE
+170 
-178 EEEEEKKKK
+178 
-187 KKKEKEKTT
+187 
-196 KKERKKR
+196 
-203 RRKEE
+203 
-208 KREDRRPKSE
+208 
-218 QGRGRRRRLRCP
+218 
-230 GGELARGWSTTC
+230 
-242 AIMAEV
+242 MAEV
-248 ATKKSIS
+248 ATKKSIN
-255 VVSNKKNEVCGVQS
+255 VVSSKKSEVCSVQS
-269 NNGLID
+269 NNGLIQ
-275 LDNITATHNKQL
+275 LDNLTASNKQL

-299 LVLTNN
+299 LILTNN
-305 TRNELATE
+305 TRNELDTD

-321 ENELALRICSNN
+321 ESELALRICSSTEEEA
-333 GDKKKKK
+333 G
-340 KKKDDDD
+340 
-347 DDDDDDD
+347 
-354 GDDDNDGN
+354 
-362 GDGDGDDEIDEV
+362 
-374 DDNNDIDNQDEKNR
+374 
-388 LVKMDEIEEQQ
+388 IESDEQQ
-399 TGQPDTVKRI
+399 ETMNEPEAVKRI
-409 LLDRQEDQFRVN
+409 VLDIHQEEDVLDVN
-421 TDFIVAELEHC
+421 AKFIVAETEHS
-432 ALIGEPYGY
+432 ALVDKSYSY
-441 QNGHVSPITNVKPE
+441 QNGHMSPETKISNSSYEEKVKPE
-455 DGANESKKEIVDFDK
+455 PITGFRDEEEEEQEQSEVGSAILVEETTTREIDQLARDTSNDGKFPQNE
-470 DKIDDDDDDDDDDD
+470 DDEDPRPNYPVLRPTEVTERLSEVTT
-484 KDAMIMKKTND
+484 TNQ
-495 EIERERK
+495 E
-502 ENEKSE
+502 S
-508 EKEEGSIENEND
+508 
-520 LFLRST
+520 
-526 KTNRSSEEVIANLD
+526 
-540 DVKFESDDN
+540 FESSYEHEQDQ
-549 NVDVESNRSMEINIS
+549 VTTTVSASYA
-564 KVVDNSSPLSC
+564 
-575 GDKYQQEEEEEE
+575 DKYQQEQEVQGMIFESTETDIVKDAVTM
-587 EENKLIESK
+587 EENRSRKRDAI
-596 SFLKDTIELVETDL
+596 DT
-610 GKDEC
+610 
-615 LEKKTTWTNEQEE
+615 WSEQMVDTE
-628 VIMDGQQSGGQFSDN
+628 DRQTGQFSDN
-643 FEDPEQVALT
+643 FDQSLCQEDVGPRTTEEFAKETVPESKKLADTFELVDSERDREREEVKEF
-653 SVINDKLKT
+653 SVDEESKVSANDKSSSSMEEKIPEDVEELSVPGKP
-662 IDTKE
+662 IEE
-667 SLIDNTTE
+667 SEEEARGTPTMQ
-675 YFRNDENVVV
+675 F
-685 GGNTTN
+685 
-691 NESSAMIMDT
+691 
-701 IAEVTNKVME
+701 
-711 SPQDVSSNK
+711 
-720 SRSFD
+720 RSFD
-725 DVTLSQSETSTDA
+725 DVTLSHSESSADA
-738 ASTQEFIDMER
+738 ASTQEFLDTER
-749 RVLSEENESNV
+749 RVLSEENCDQYLSEDIQARETLSTEKIDPSIGNLL
-760 ERNVVDDDDTK
+760 EEEEDQEEEEEDEGRIKEEETK
-771 KMLEDDLIDR
+771 E
-781 RNDVTLLTSYSNET
+781 E
-795 TREFDYDE
+795 
-803 TANDSRNERFEDN
+803 ANDNMDEQNAITESSSELSVSEPTFIE
-816 DKCQMSDSTVLLDNT
+816 KT
-831 EVVVSAQNLAIF
+831 EVVI
-843 SESKRVESLL
+843 SESSVKIVSETQCLEIDNDAEPVNEEQLRNHELESP
-853 IDSVDQSTDQA
+853 A
-864 HKFDSWMTVEEAT
+864 
-877 RIEEDVEIEKERHH
+877 
-891 EEILTIEREDTN
+891 
-903 ETIITDSDRSTQDDH
+903 
-918 LAASSPRAP
+918 RAP

-933 ETSDIINVCD
+933 ETSDVSNVGD

-948 EKITTTSS
+948 ETITTSTS
-956 TTATATTVMSSSS
+956 V
-969 KGAASV
+969 V
-975 TNKTKKKKIEGV
+975 TSPGTKVGTKTKKKKIEGV

-1003 KKSKKSDLEKENISV
+1003 KKSKKNELEKENISV
-1018 KSSFNKFDALSK
+1018 
-1030 KTVLHVRSVDAGKVQ
+1030 
-1045 QQLNSVGQNGEANQ
+1045 VGQNGDTNP

-1117 QPKPVEESDQ
+1117 QPKPVEESDEP
-1127 SVRPR
+1127 VRPR

-1176 EKAGTENTTNEIER
+1176 EKAGTETNEIER

-1235 EEEEAAEDI
+1235 EEEEEAEET
-1244 EEVETEIVKA
+1244 EELDSEIVKA
-1254 KRTTR
+1254 KRATR
-1259 ERPISFSKMD
+1259 ERPISFTKMD

-1274 WESTSQQGRREVQR
+1274 WETTSQQGRREVQR

-1385 LELDASAA
+1385 LELDATAA

-1400 PVNPKTPADAPRRAR
+1400 PVNPKTPAEAPRRAR
-1415 DAFMVRQVS
+1415 DAFMGRQVS

-1434 EEVHVETSDISNKF
+1434 EEVQVETSDISNKF

-1470 DGQVKQMDSPEREIY
+1470 DGQVKMDSPEREIY

-1492 ADDRVD
+1492 AEDRVN

-1518 NACKEEL
+1518 NACKKEL
-1525 PEGPKPLK
+1525 PNGPKPLK

-1542 FAKQTASDSEED
+1542 YAKPTASDSEEVED
-1554 EEEEG
+1554 EDGDESEG
-1559 EESEADESAE
+1559 EDSTE

-1598 LRAKF
+1598 LCAKF

-1608 TDGKPSNHNIAEMEI
+1608 TDGKTTSSNQHIAEMEI
-1623 AQSTGDQSSIESAS
+1623 AQNTTGEQQSIESAS

-1652 SPRAPKIKVN
+1652 SPRTPKVKVN

-1677 CKKKVYPLEKVET
+1677 CEKKVYPLEKVET

-1697 QCFRCLQCNC
+1697 QCFRCQQCNC

-1745 HKNKWATSNANQAN
+1745 HKNKWTTSSSNPTSP
-1759 VSPIAVSN
+1759 SPIAVSN

>member
-1 MPAPSSSAQAGV
+1 MSSK
-13 DRVSARQSGSRHP
+13 
-26 RERWDRC
+26 W
-33 LPPLFFARSC
+33 
-43 TTDAPPPPSASTAYV
+43 
-58 KKKKQ
+58 K
-63 KKRKQCLTECPIRR
+63 
-77 IITVFFSLS
+77 ITF
-86 VCLSVCPSI
+86 
-95 CLFLSLYRSIL
+95 
-106 CILFSL
+106 
-112 SIFLPLSASV
+112 
-122 CVSLYLSF
+122 
-130 SFTHILHFYIFLLLL
+130 
-145 SFSSISRVSLFLSL
+145 
-159 SIFSSSGKAEK
+159 
-170 DDVEETVE
+170 
-178 EEEEEKKKK
+178 
-187 KKKEKEKTT
+187 
-196 KKERKKR
+196 RKKGA
-203 RRKEE
+203 
-208 KREDRRPKSE
+208 
-218 QGRGRRRRLRCP
+218 QGVI
-230 GGELARGWSTTC
+230 ARGDT
-242 AIMAEV
+242 MAEV
-248 ATKKSIS
+248 ATKKSIN
-255 VVSNKKNEVCGVQS
+255 VVSSKKSEVCGVQS

-275 LDNITATHNKQL
+275 LDNLTASNKQL
-287 ISLCDNNDDEDD
+287 ISLCGDNNDDDDD

-305 TRNELATE
+305 SRNELAGD

-321 ENELALRICSNN
+321 ESELALRICSNKN
-333 GDKKKKK
+333 
-340 KKKDDDD
+340 DDDD
-347 DDDDDDD
+347 DDDDDEVVA
-354 GDDDNDGN
+354 
-362 GDGDGDDEIDEV
+362 DEPE
-374 DDNNDIDNQDEKNR
+374 
-388 LVKMDEIEEQQ
+388 EIA
-399 TGQPDTVKRI
+399 TQPETIRRI
-409 LLDRQEDQFRVN
+409 VLDRRQDSLDVN
-421 TDFIVAELEHC
+421 AEFIAAESEHYS
-432 ALIGEPYGY
+432 LIEEPYGQ
-441 QNGHVSPITNVKPE
+441 QNGHASPDANAEDVKPE
-455 DGANESKKEIVDFDK
+455 PPLHVRDEQEDEQVLVEQPEHGDATVIQKASDAEPQSSRDEVANDSEDNCEHVSVA
-470 DKIDDDDDDDDDDD
+470 
-484 KDAMIMKKTND
+484 KDADPQPTEVPD
-495 EIERERK
+495 SGEVAR
-502 ENEKSE
+502 
-508 EKEEGSIENEND
+508 D
-520 LFLRST
+520 LVAETVSQPEP
-526 KTNRSSEEVIANLD
+526 SPAPVACLD
-540 DVKFESDDN
+540 KQ
-549 NVDVESNRSMEINIS
+549 R
-564 KVVDNSSPLSC
+564 
-575 GDKYQQEEEEEE
+575 QQEEE
-587 EENKLIESK
+587 SAQRM
-596 SFLKDTIELVETDL
+596 TDDADL
-610 GKDEC
+610 LRMDR
-615 LEKKTTWTNEQEE
+615 TEQERRNADVVPDTLLE
-628 VIMDGQQSGGQFSDN
+628 LPVSEDGEQACQSFHLDNLDREINEPIGEGGPAISTSLGV
-643 FEDPEQVALT
+643 EDEEKEAAAAAAASAVSRDRETSLT
-653 SVINDKLKT
+653 EATDQEADSKPSEMKLEEDGST
-662 IDTKE
+662 
-667 SLIDNTTE
+667 
-675 YFRNDENVVV
+675 
-685 GGNTTN
+685 
-691 NESSAMIMDT
+691 
-701 IAEVTNKVME
+701 
-711 SPQDVSSNK
+711 
-720 SRSFD
+720 
-725 DVTLSQSETSTDA
+725 SQSEMLAET
-738 ASTQEFIDMER
+738 ASTQEFLDTER
-749 RVLSEENESNV
+749 RVLSEEADQEAPRIVVSSEATESQSVSERSFDNESAEYAKDVAEDAQNP
-760 ERNVVDDDDTK
+760 VD
-771 KMLEDDLIDR
+771 E
-781 RNDVTLLTSYSNET
+781 SSS
-795 TREFDYDE
+795 EFS
-803 TANDSRNERFEDN
+803 A
-816 DKCQMSDSTVLLDNT
+816 SDSTFIEKT
-831 EVVVSAQNLAIF
+831 EIVVSDTSVTVF
-843 SESKRVESLL
+843 SETKQLEPLETL
-853 IDSVDQSTDQA
+853 
-864 HKFDSWMTVEEAT
+864 DSWTTVEEAT
-877 RIEEDVEIEKERHH
+877 KPAFDGERKDAPVAADHAAAAAAAAAAAEPTATDDSHEGKPED
-891 EEILTIEREDTN
+891 
-903 ETIITDSDRSTQDDH
+903 S
-918 LAASSPRAP
+918 LAPSSPRAP

-933 ETSDIINVCD
+933 ETSDISNACD

-948 EKITTTSS
+948 ETVTTSS
-956 TTATATTVMSSSS
+956 TVVTSS
-969 KGAASV
+969 KGG
-975 TNKTKKKKIEGV
+975 TKTKKKKIEGV
-987 AGNDA
+987 ASNDA
-992 SPNLTPRTKKT
+992 TSPNLTPRTKKT

-1018 KSSFNKFDALSK
+1018 NCSLRDASMHTGTRRTHSEMIDFSDEDDLSNVNVKSLCRSFGDISNMSDSDQTAFGKANHAMETEEKARSMGDLRVCEQGYSRFTKDALVFAGVSVKALRASYCSLASLSSEGKDKERACERPKLEKSSFNKFDALTK

-1045 QQLNSVGQNGEANQ
+1045 QQLNAVGQNGEANT

-1127 SVRPR
+1127 PVRPR

-1176 EKAGTENTTNEIER
+1176 EKASAENANEIER

-1235 EEEEAAEDI
+1235 EDEVETEET

-1319 GSERV
+1319 GSDRV

-1352 AASDDETDSKPKPE
+1352 AASDDETDNSKPKPE

-1400 PVNPKTPADAPRRAR
+1400 PVHPKTPTETSRRAR
-1415 DAFMVRQVS
+1415 DAFMARQVS

-1470 DGQVKQMDSPEREIY
+1470 DGQVKMDSPDREIY

-1518 NACKEEL
+1518 NACKEDL

-1542 FAKQTASDSEED
+1542 FAKATASDSEED
-1554 EEEEG
+1554 EDEEG
-1559 EESEADESAE
+1559 EESEGDDSTE

-1608 TDGKPSNHNIAEMEI
+1608 TDGKVSNHHIAEMEM
-1623 AQSTGDQSSIESAS
+1623 AQGTGEQSSIESAS

-1652 SPRAPKIKVN
+1652 SPRTPKVKVN
-1662 RFVEIQASCTDVCES
+1662 RFVEIQTTCVDVCES
-1677 CKKKVYPLEKVET
+1677 CQKKVYPLEKVET

-1707 VLRMDTFT
+1707 ILRMDSFT

-1745 HKNKWATSNANQAN
+1745 HKNKWAATNSNNSTSP
-1759 VSPIAVSN
+1759 SPIAVSN

>member
-1 MPAPSSSAQAGV
+1 
-13 DRVSARQSGSRHP
+13 
-26 RERWDRC
+26 
-33 LPPLFFARSC
+33 
-43 TTDAPPPPSASTAYV
+43 
-58 KKKKQ
+58 
-63 KKRKQCLTECPIRR
+63 
-77 IITVFFSLS
+77 
-86 VCLSVCPSI
+86 
-95 CLFLSLYRSIL
+95 
-106 CILFSL
+106 
-112 SIFLPLSASV
+112 
-122 CVSLYLSF
+122 
-130 SFTHILHFYIFLLLL
+130 
-145 SFSSISRVSLFLSL
+145 
-159 SIFSSSGKAEK
+159 
-170 DDVEETVE
+170 
-178 EEEEEKKKK
+178 
-187 KKKEKEKTT
+187 
-196 KKERKKR
+196 
-203 RRKEE
+203 
-208 KREDRRPKSE
+208 
-218 QGRGRRRRLRCP
+218 
-230 GGELARGWSTTC
+230 
-242 AIMAEV
+242 MAEV
-248 ATKKSIS
+248 ATKKSIN
-255 VVSNKKNEVCGVQS
+255 V
-269 NNGLID
+269 
-275 LDNITATHNKQL
+275 LDNITASNKQL
-287 ISLCDNNDDEDD
+287 ISLCESNDDEDD
-299 LVLTNN
+299 LILTNN
-305 TRNELATE
+305 TRNELDAD

-321 ENELALRICSNN
+321 ESELALRICSNA
-333 GDKKKKK
+333 GQQQQQQEEEEEE
-340 KKKDDDD
+340 
-347 DDDDDDD
+347 D
-354 GDDDNDGN
+354 GTGIEMEDGE
-362 GDGDGDDEIDEV
+362 GGKEGKEAEAVIV
-374 DDNNDIDNQDEKNR
+374 
-388 LVKMDEIEEQQ
+388 
-399 TGQPDTVKRI
+399 
-409 LLDRQEDQFRVN
+409 LDRQQEHLDVN
-421 TDFIVAELEHC
+421 AEFIAAETEHS
-432 ALIGEPYGY
+432 AGLLVGKAIYGY
-441 QNGHVSPITNVKPE
+441 QNGHVSPDTGVVDTRCYEGSVEPGPIAAGFPGEGEGKEEQVLEERAEVGSGIAIEETTTREIE
-455 DGANESKKEIVDFDK
+455 DGAREQAADDGGCPRNEEDNEDPCPDYPALRPAEAADRPPDVHAMSEQPFESSYEAEEERGTVKPAAYVDKYREEIEVQSVILDAAAGPDAEQS
-470 DKIDDDDDDDDDDD
+470 DGGGATMEEDDEIGLDAWTERGNCGEDDDRQ
-484 KDAMIMKKTND
+484 MI
-495 EIERERK
+495 
-502 ENEKSE
+502 
-508 EKEEGSIENEND
+508 
-520 LFLRST
+520 
-526 KTNRSSEEVIANLD
+526 
-540 DVKFESDDN
+540 
-549 NVDVESNRSMEINIS
+549 
-564 KVVDNSSPLSC
+564 
-575 GDKYQQEEEEEE
+575 
-587 EENKLIESK
+587 
-596 SFLKDTIELVETDL
+596 
-610 GKDEC
+610 
-615 LEKKTTWTNEQEE
+615 
-628 VIMDGQQSGGQFSDN
+628 GQFSDN
-643 FEDPEQVALT
+643 FDQEGSCQGGVDEFLCPAEQLGKGMRDDESKRTPIDP
-653 SVINDKLKT
+653 
-662 IDTKE
+662 
-667 SLIDNTTE
+667 
-675 YFRNDENVVV
+675 
-685 GGNTTN
+685 
-691 NESSAMIMDT
+691 
-701 IAEVTNKVME
+701 
-711 SPQDVSSNK
+711 
-720 SRSFD
+720 FD
-725 DVTLSQSETSTDA
+725 DVAISESAAFESKASANDKSSGSLEEKILDGDLVEEGSVPEVDVEEGEEEEEARGAAMTLCKSLDDERDRFDA
-738 ASTQEFIDMER
+738 ASTEEFLDTER
-749 RVLSEENESNV
+749 RVLNEENRDERYPQQQRETSRSGEKGEEDRRRNWSEEEEGEEEESRGKEEEGEEESNDNMD
-760 ERNVVDDDDTK
+760 EQNAITK
-771 KMLEDDLIDR
+771 SSSELSVSEPTFIEK
-781 RNDVTLLTSYSNET
+781 
-795 TREFDYDE
+795 
-803 TANDSRNERFEDN
+803 
-816 DKCQMSDSTVLLDNT
+816 T
-831 EVVVSAQNLAIF
+831 EVVI
-843 SESKRVESLL
+843 SESSVKIVSETQCLEIEAEEREEEVDEG
-853 IDSVDQSTDQA
+853 VDQRA
-864 HKFDSWMTVEEAT
+864 ENRGELV
-877 RIEEDVEIEKERHH
+877 
-891 EEILTIEREDTN
+891 
-903 ETIITDSDRSTQDDH
+903 
-918 LAASSPRAP
+918 SPARAP

-933 ETSDIINVCD
+933 ETSDVSNAGD

-948 EKITTTSS
+948 ETLTTS
-956 TTATATTVMSSSS
+956 ATTVTSQSA
-969 KGAASV
+969 KGG
-975 TNKTKKKKIEGV
+975 TKTKKKKIEGV

-1003 KKSKKSDLEKENISV
+1003 KKSKKNELEKENISV
-1018 KSSFNKFDALSK
+1018 NSNLQGTSMHPGPRQMNSETLDFSDEDDLSNVNVKSLKSSFNKFDALSK
-1030 KTVLHVRSVDAGKVQ
+1030 KTVLHVRSIDAGKVQ
-1045 QQLNSVGQNGEANQ
+1045 QQLNAVGQNGDTNP

-1127 SVRPR
+1127 PVRPR

-1176 EKAGTENTTNEIER
+1176 EKAGAETNEIER

-1235 EEEEAAEDI
+1235 EEEEEAEEA
-1244 EEVETEIVKA
+1244 EEVDSEIVKA
-1254 KRTTR
+1254 KRATR
-1259 ERPISFSKMD
+1259 ERPISFTKMD

-1274 WESTSQQGRREVQR
+1274 WETTSQQGRREVQR

-1385 LELDASAA
+1385 LELDATAA

-1400 PVNPKTPADAPRRAR
+1400 PVNPKTPAEQSRRAR
-1415 DAFMVRQVS
+1415 DAFMGRQVS

-1434 EEVHVETSDISNKF
+1434 EEVQVETSDISNKF

-1470 DGQVKQMDSPEREIY
+1470 DGQVKMDSPEREIY

-1492 ADDRVD
+1492 ADDRVN

-1518 NACKEEL
+1518 NACKKEL
-1525 PEGPKPLK
+1525 PNGPKPLK

-1542 FAKQTASDSEED
+1542 YAKATASDSEED
-1554 EEEEG
+1554 EDEDG
-1559 EESEADESAE
+1559 EESEGEDSGE

-1598 LRAKF
+1598 LCAKF

-1608 TDGKPSNHNIAEMEI
+1608 TDGKTTTSNQHIAEMEI
-1623 AQSTGDQSSIESAS
+1623 AQNSSGEQLSIESAS

-1652 SPRAPKIKVN
+1652 SPRTPKVKVN
-1662 RFVEIQASCTDVCES
+1662 RFVEIQASCADVCES
-1677 CKKKVYPLEKVET
+1677 CEKKVYPLEKVET

-1745 HKNKWATSNANQAN
+1745 HKNKWTTSSSNPTSP
-1759 VSPIAVSN
+1759 SPIAVSN

>member
-1 MPAPSSSAQAGV
+1 
-13 DRVSARQSGSRHP
+13 
-26 RERWDRC
+26 
-33 LPPLFFARSC
+33 
-43 TTDAPPPPSASTAYV
+43 
-58 KKKKQ
+58 
-63 KKRKQCLTECPIRR
+63 
-77 IITVFFSLS
+77 
-86 VCLSVCPSI
+86 
-95 CLFLSLYRSIL
+95 
-106 CILFSL
+106 
-112 SIFLPLSASV
+112 
-122 CVSLYLSF
+122 
-130 SFTHILHFYIFLLLL
+130 
-145 SFSSISRVSLFLSL
+145 
-159 SIFSSSGKAEK
+159 
-170 DDVEETVE
+170 
-178 EEEEEKKKK
+178 
-187 KKKEKEKTT
+187 
-196 KKERKKR
+196 
-203 RRKEE
+203 
-208 KREDRRPKSE
+208 
-218 QGRGRRRRLRCP
+218 
-230 GGELARGWSTTC
+230 
-242 AIMAEV
+242 MAEV
-248 ATKKSIS
+248 ATKKSIN
-255 VVSNKKNEVCGVQS
+255 VVSSKKSEVCSVQS
-269 NNGLID
+269 NNGLIQ
-275 LDNITATHNKQL
+275 LDNLTASNKQL

-299 LVLTNN
+299 LILTNN
-305 TRNELATE
+305 TRNELDTD

-321 ENELALRICSNN
+321 ESELALRICSSTEEEA
-333 GDKKKKK
+333 G
-340 KKKDDDD
+340 
-347 DDDDDDD
+347 
-354 GDDDNDGN
+354 
-362 GDGDGDDEIDEV
+362 
-374 DDNNDIDNQDEKNR
+374 
-388 LVKMDEIEEQQ
+388 IESDEQQ
-399 TGQPDTVKRI
+399 ETMNQPEAVKRI
-409 LLDRQEDQFRVN
+409 VLDIHQEEDVLDVN
-421 TDFIVAELEHC
+421 AKFIVAETEHS
-432 ALIGEPYGY
+432 ALVDKSYSY
-441 QNGHVSPITNVKPE
+441 QNGHMSPETKISNSSYEENVKPE
-455 DGANESKKEIVDFDK
+455 PITVGFRDEEEQQQQEEQAFDEQSEVGSTILVEETTTREIDQLARDTSNDGKFPQNE
-470 DKIDDDDDDDDDDD
+470 DDEDPRPNYPVLRPTE
-484 KDAMIMKKTND
+484 AT
-495 EIERERK
+495 ERLSEVTTTTQESFESPYEREQDQVTRTV
-502 ENEKSE
+502 SA
-508 EKEEGSIENEND
+508 SY
-520 LFLRST
+520 
-526 KTNRSSEEVIANLD
+526 V
-540 DVKFESDDN
+540 
-549 NVDVESNRSMEINIS
+549 
-564 KVVDNSSPLSC
+564 
-575 GDKYQQEEEEEE
+575 DKYQQEQEVQGMIFESMEADIVKDAVTMEESRSR
-587 EENKLIESK
+587 KT
-596 SFLKDTIELVETDL
+596 DTTD
-610 GKDEC
+610 
-615 LEKKTTWTNEQEE
+615 TWSEQTIDTE
-628 VIMDGQQSGGQFSDN
+628 DRQTGQFSDN
-643 FEDPEQVALT
+643 FDQSLCQEDVEPRTTEEFAKETVPESKKLADTFELADTERDKEREEVKEF
-653 SVINDKLKT
+653 SVDKESKVSANDKSSSSMEEKIPEDVEELSVPGKP
-662 IDTKE
+662 IEE
-667 SLIDNTTE
+667 SEEEARGTPTMQ
-675 YFRNDENVVV
+675 F
-685 GGNTTN
+685 
-691 NESSAMIMDT
+691 
-701 IAEVTNKVME
+701 
-711 SPQDVSSNK
+711 
-720 SRSFD
+720 RSFD
-725 DVTLSQSETSTDA
+725 DVTLSHSESSADA
-738 ASTQEFIDMER
+738 ASTQEFLDTER
-749 RVLSEENESNV
+749 RVLSEENCDQYLPEDIQARETLSTEKIDPPIGNLL
-760 ERNVVDDDDTK
+760 EEEEEEEEGEGQIKEEETK
-771 KMLEDDLIDR
+771 E
-781 RNDVTLLTSYSNET
+781 E
-795 TREFDYDE
+795 
-803 TANDSRNERFEDN
+803 ANDNMDEQNAITESSSELSVSEPTFIE
-816 DKCQMSDSTVLLDNT
+816 KT
-831 EVVVSAQNLAIF
+831 EVVI
-843 SESKRVESLL
+843 SESSVKIVSETQCLEIDNDAEPVNEEQLRNHELESP
-853 IDSVDQSTDQA
+853 V
-864 HKFDSWMTVEEAT
+864 
-877 RIEEDVEIEKERHH
+877 
-891 EEILTIEREDTN
+891 
-903 ETIITDSDRSTQDDH
+903 
-918 LAASSPRAP
+918 RAP

-933 ETSDIINVCD
+933 ETSDVSNVGD

-948 EKITTTSS
+948 ETITTSTS
-956 TTATATTVMSSSS
+956 V
-969 KGAASV
+969 V
-975 TNKTKKKKIEGV
+975 TSPGTKVGTKTKKKKIEGV

-1003 KKSKKSDLEKENISV
+1003 KKSKKNELEKENISV
-1018 KSSFNKFDALSK
+1018 CRSFGDISNMSDGDQTAYGKTNHAMDTEEKSSFNKFDALSK
-1030 KTVLHVRSVDAGKVQ
+1030 KTVLHVRSIDAGKVQ
-1045 QQLNSVGQNGEANQ
+1045 QQLNAVGQNGDTNP

-1117 QPKPVEESDQ
+1117 QPKPVEESDEP
-1127 SVRPR
+1127 VRPR

-1176 EKAGTENTTNEIER
+1176 EKAGTETNEIER

-1235 EEEEAAEDI
+1235 EEDEEA
-1244 EEVETEIVKA
+1244 EETEELDNEIVKA
-1254 KRTTR
+1254 KRATR
-1259 ERPISFSKMD
+1259 ERPISFTKMD

-1274 WESTSQQGRREVQR
+1274 WETTSQQGRREVQR

-1385 LELDASAA
+1385 LELDATAA

-1400 PVNPKTPADAPRRAR
+1400 PVNPKTPAEAPRRAR
-1415 DAFMVRQVS
+1415 DAFMGRQVS

-1434 EEVHVETSDISNKF
+1434 EEVQVETSDISNKF

-1470 DGQVKQMDSPEREIY
+1470 DGQVKMDSPEREIY

-1492 ADDRVD
+1492 AEDRVN

-1518 NACKEEL
+1518 NACKKEL
-1525 PEGPKPLK
+1525 PNGPKPLK

-1542 FAKQTASDSEED
+1542 YAKPTASDSEEVED
-1554 EEEEG
+1554 EDGDESEG
-1559 EESEADESAE
+1559 EDSTE

-1598 LRAKF
+1598 LCAKF

-1608 TDGKPSNHNIAEMEI
+1608 TDGKTTSSNQHIAEMEI
-1623 AQSTGDQSSIESAS
+1623 AQNTTGEQQSIESAS

-1652 SPRAPKIKVN
+1652 SPRTPKVKVN

-1677 CKKKVYPLEKVET
+1677 CEKKVYPLEKVET

-1697 QCFRCLQCNC
+1697 QCFRCQQCNC

-1745 HKNKWATSNANQAN
+1745 HKNKWTTSSSNPTSP
-1759 VSPIAVSN
+1759 SPIAVSN

>member
-1 MPAPSSSAQAGV
+1 
-13 DRVSARQSGSRHP
+13 
-26 RERWDRC
+26 
-33 LPPLFFARSC
+33 
-43 TTDAPPPPSASTAYV
+43 
-58 KKKKQ
+58 
-63 KKRKQCLTECPIRR
+63 
-77 IITVFFSLS
+77 
-86 VCLSVCPSI
+86 
-95 CLFLSLYRSIL
+95 
-106 CILFSL
+106 
-112 SIFLPLSASV
+112 
-122 CVSLYLSF
+122 
-130 SFTHILHFYIFLLLL
+130 
-145 SFSSISRVSLFLSL
+145 
-159 SIFSSSGKAEK
+159 
-170 DDVEETVE
+170 
-178 EEEEEKKKK
+178 
-187 KKKEKEKTT
+187 
-196 KKERKKR
+196 
-203 RRKEE
+203 
-208 KREDRRPKSE
+208 
-218 QGRGRRRRLRCP
+218 
-230 GGELARGWSTTC
+230 
-242 AIMAEV
+242 MAEV
-248 ATKKSIS
+248 ATKKSIN
-255 VVSNKKNEVCGVQS
+255 V
-269 NNGLID
+269 
-275 LDNITATHNKQL
+275 LDNITASNKQL
-287 ISLCDNNDDEDD
+287 ISLCESNDDEDD
-299 LVLTNN
+299 LILTNN
-305 TRNELATE
+305 TRNELDAD

-321 ENELALRICSNN
+321 ESELALRICSNA
-333 GDKKKKK
+333 GQQQQQQEEEEEE
-340 KKKDDDD
+340 
-347 DDDDDDD
+347 D
-354 GDDDNDGN
+354 GTGIEMEDGE
-362 GDGDGDDEIDEV
+362 GGKEGKEAEAVIV
-374 DDNNDIDNQDEKNR
+374 
-388 LVKMDEIEEQQ
+388 
-399 TGQPDTVKRI
+399 
-409 LLDRQEDQFRVN
+409 LDRQQEHLDVN
-421 TDFIVAELEHC
+421 AEFIAAETEHS
-432 ALIGEPYGY
+432 AGLLVGKAIYGY
-441 QNGHVSPITNVKPE
+441 QNGHVSPDTGVVDTRCYEGSVEPGPIAAGFPGEGEGKEEQVLEERAEVGSGIAIEETTTREIE
-455 DGANESKKEIVDFDK
+455 DGAREQAADDGGCPRNEEDNEDPCPDYPALRPAEAADRPPDVHAMSEQPFESSYEAEEERGTVKPAAYVDKYREEIEVQSVILDAAAGPDAEQS
-470 DKIDDDDDDDDDDD
+470 DGGGATMEEDDEIGLDAWTERGNCGEDDDRQ
-484 KDAMIMKKTND
+484 MI
-495 EIERERK
+495 
-502 ENEKSE
+502 
-508 EKEEGSIENEND
+508 
-520 LFLRST
+520 
-526 KTNRSSEEVIANLD
+526 
-540 DVKFESDDN
+540 
-549 NVDVESNRSMEINIS
+549 
-564 KVVDNSSPLSC
+564 
-575 GDKYQQEEEEEE
+575 
-587 EENKLIESK
+587 
-596 SFLKDTIELVETDL
+596 
-610 GKDEC
+610 
-615 LEKKTTWTNEQEE
+615 
-628 VIMDGQQSGGQFSDN
+628 GQFSDN
-643 FEDPEQVALT
+643 FDQEGSCQGGVDEFLCPAEQLGKGMRDDESKRTPIDP
-653 SVINDKLKT
+653 
-662 IDTKE
+662 
-667 SLIDNTTE
+667 
-675 YFRNDENVVV
+675 
-685 GGNTTN
+685 
-691 NESSAMIMDT
+691 
-701 IAEVTNKVME
+701 
-711 SPQDVSSNK
+711 
-720 SRSFD
+720 FD
-725 DVTLSQSETSTDA
+725 DVAISESAAFESKASANDKSSGSLEEKILDGDLVEEGSVPEVDVEEGEEEEEARGAAMTLCKSLDDERDRFDA
-738 ASTQEFIDMER
+738 ASTEEFLDTER
-749 RVLSEENESNV
+749 RVLNEENRDERYPQQQRETSRSGEKGEEDRRRNWSEEEEGEEEESRGKEEEGEEESNDNMD
-760 ERNVVDDDDTK
+760 EQNAITK
-771 KMLEDDLIDR
+771 SSSELSVSEPTFIEK
-781 RNDVTLLTSYSNET
+781 
-795 TREFDYDE
+795 
-803 TANDSRNERFEDN
+803 
-816 DKCQMSDSTVLLDNT
+816 T
-831 EVVVSAQNLAIF
+831 EVVI
-843 SESKRVESLL
+843 SESSVKIVSETQCLEIEAEEREEEVDEG
-853 IDSVDQSTDQA
+853 VDQRA
-864 HKFDSWMTVEEAT
+864 ENRGELV
-877 RIEEDVEIEKERHH
+877 
-891 EEILTIEREDTN
+891 
-903 ETIITDSDRSTQDDH
+903 
-918 LAASSPRAP
+918 SPARAP

-933 ETSDIINVCD
+933 ETSDVSNAGD

-948 EKITTTSS
+948 ETLTTS
-956 TTATATTVMSSSS
+956 ATTVTSQSA
-969 KGAASV
+969 KGG
-975 TNKTKKKKIEGV
+975 TKTKKKKIEGV

-1003 KKSKKSDLEKENISV
+1003 KKSKKNELEKENISV
-1018 KSSFNKFDALSK
+1018 TQNYVSEATRNEQDRCTKEKIATGVSIKQLCRSFGDISNMSDGDQTAYGKTNHTMDTEEKARSLGDLRVCEKGYSKFAKDALVFTGVSVKALPVLFLSFLFDAYPGMHENLNRKPRETTASGQRASYCSLANLTSEGNKDRDRPRLEKSSFNKFDALSK
-1030 KTVLHVRSVDAGKVQ
+1030 KTVLHVRSIDAGKVQ
-1045 QQLNSVGQNGEANQ
+1045 QQLNAVGQNGDTNP

-1127 SVRPR
+1127 PVRPR

-1176 EKAGTENTTNEIER
+1176 EKAGAETNEIER

-1235 EEEEAAEDI
+1235 EEEEEAEEA
-1244 EEVETEIVKA
+1244 EEVDSEIVKA
-1254 KRTTR
+1254 KRATR
-1259 ERPISFSKMD
+1259 ERPISFTKMD

-1274 WESTSQQGRREVQR
+1274 WETTSQQGRREVQR

-1385 LELDASAA
+1385 LELDATAA

-1400 PVNPKTPADAPRRAR
+1400 PVNPKTPAEQSRRAR
-1415 DAFMVRQVS
+1415 DAFMGRQVS

-1434 EEVHVETSDISNKF
+1434 EEVQVETSDISNKF

-1470 DGQVKQMDSPEREIY
+1470 DGQVKMDSPEREIY

-1492 ADDRVD
+1492 ADDRVN

-1518 NACKEEL
+1518 NACKKEL
-1525 PEGPKPLK
+1525 PNGPKPLK

-1542 FAKQTASDSEED
+1542 YAKATASDSEED
-1554 EEEEG
+1554 EDEDG
-1559 EESEADESAE
+1559 EESEGEDSGE

-1598 LRAKF
+1598 LCAKF

-1608 TDGKPSNHNIAEMEI
+1608 TDGKTTTSNQHIAEMEI
-1623 AQSTGDQSSIESAS
+1623 AQNSSGEQLSIESAS

-1652 SPRAPKIKVN
+1652 SPRTPKVKVN
-1662 RFVEIQASCTDVCES
+1662 RFVEIQASCADVCES
-1677 CKKKVYPLEKVET
+1677 CEKKVYPLEKVET

-1745 HKNKWATSNANQAN
+1745 HKNKWTTSSSNPTSP
-1759 VSPIAVSN
+1759 SPIAVSN

>member
-1 MPAPSSSAQAGV
+1 
-13 DRVSARQSGSRHP
+13 
-26 RERWDRC
+26 
-33 LPPLFFARSC
+33 
-43 TTDAPPPPSASTAYV
+43 
-58 KKKKQ
+58 
-63 KKRKQCLTECPIRR
+63 
-77 IITVFFSLS
+77 
-86 VCLSVCPSI
+86 
-95 CLFLSLYRSIL
+95 
-106 CILFSL
+106 
-112 SIFLPLSASV
+112 
-122 CVSLYLSF
+122 
-130 SFTHILHFYIFLLLL
+130 
-145 SFSSISRVSLFLSL
+145 
-159 SIFSSSGKAEK
+159 
-170 DDVEETVE
+170 
-178 EEEEEKKKK
+178 
-187 KKKEKEKTT
+187 
-196 KKERKKR
+196 
-203 RRKEE
+203 
-208 KREDRRPKSE
+208 
-218 QGRGRRRRLRCP
+218 
-230 GGELARGWSTTC
+230 
-242 AIMAEV
+242 MAEV

-333 GDKKKKK
+333 GDKKMDKKN
-340 KKKDDDD
+340 DDDD
-347 DDDDDDD
+347 E
-354 GDDDNDGN
+354 NDVV
-362 GDGDGDDEIDEV
+362 D
-374 DDNNDIDNQDEKNR
+374 DDNNDDNIDNIEDEKNR
-388 LVKMDEIEEQQ
+388 LVKMNEIEEDEEQQ
-399 TGQPDTVKRI
+399 QQQQQQQQQSGQSDTVKRI
-409 LLDRQEDQFRVN
+409 LFDRQDDQFRVN

-432 ALIGEPYGY
+432 ALIEEPYGY
-441 QNGHVSPITNVKPE
+441 QNGHVSPIITNNVKSE
-455 DGANESKKEIVDFDK
+455 EHNNEIKKELVDFDK
-470 DKIDDDDDDDDDDD
+470 DKIDDVKETFMIDQIDRERNKKEEDD
-484 KDAMIMKKTND
+484 KD
-495 EIERERK
+495 
-502 ENEKSE
+502 
-508 EKEEGSIENEND
+508 KEEEMNVEKVEKD
-520 LFLRST
+520 LFLRSN
-526 KTNRSSEEVIANLD
+526 KIHDENVIPNLD
-540 DVKFESDDN
+540 DVKFEIDDN
-549 NVDVESNRSMEINIS
+549 SVDIESNRSTEINIS
-564 KVVDNSSPLSC
+564 NFMDNPSPLSC
-575 GDKYQQEEEEEE
+575 RNKYQQEEEKEEE
-587 EENKLIESK
+587 EEEGLIDNK
-596 SFLKDTIELVETDL
+596 SFSNNTFDRIETEIID
-610 GKDEC
+610 DE
-615 LEKKTTWTNEQEE
+615 LSEKKIIDRTDDTWMNKRDEGEQSE
-628 VIMDGQQSGGQFSDN
+628 GQFSDN
-643 FEDPEQVALT
+643 FEDPDKFSMT
-653 SVINDKLKT
+653 SINNDKLNT
-662 IDTKE
+662 IDTNE
-667 SLIDNTTE
+667 SLIDNNKME
-675 YFRNDENVVV
+675 YFRNDDNIVV
-685 GGNTTN
+685 GNQSINESTTMIAEITN
-691 NESSAMIMDT
+691 NNS
-701 IAEVTNKVME
+701 KVIE

-749 RVLSEENESNV
+749 RVLSEENESINI
-760 ERNVVDDDDTK
+760 ERNNDDDNK
-771 KMLEDDLIDR
+771 RFSEDDLDL
-781 RNDVTLLTSYSNET
+781 RNDVQSLKTYNKDT
-795 TREFDYDE
+795 TKEFDFE
-803 TANDSRNERFEDN
+803 EANDIRNFERFEIN
-816 DKCQMSDSTVLLDNT
+816 DTRQQLTDSTILLEKT
-831 EVVVSAQNLAIF
+831 EIVVSAKNVAIL
-843 SESKRVESLL
+843 SETNKRVESFM
-853 IDSVDQSTDQA
+853 IDKTDRSTTDQIN
-864 HKFDSWMTVEEAT
+864 KFDSWMTVEEAT

-943 SESRE
+943 
-948 EKITTTSS
+948 
-956 TTATATTVMSSSS
+956 
-969 KGAASV
+969 
-975 TNKTKKKKIEGV
+975 
-987 AGNDA
+987 
-992 SPNLTPRTKKT
+992 
-1003 KKSKKSDLEKENISV
+1003 

-1045 QQLNSVGQNGEANQ
+1045 QQLNAVGQNGEANQ

-1235 EEEEAAEDI
+1235 EEEEPTEDI

-1677 CKKKVYPLEKVET
+1677 CEKKVYPLEKVET

>member
-1 MPAPSSSAQAGV
+1 M
-13 DRVSARQSGSRHP
+13 
-26 RERWDRC
+26 
-33 LPPLFFARSC
+33 
-43 TTDAPPPPSASTAYV
+43 
-58 KKKKQ
+58 
-63 KKRKQCLTECPIRR
+63 
-77 IITVFFSLS
+77 
-86 VCLSVCPSI
+86 
-95 CLFLSLYRSIL
+95 
-106 CILFSL
+106 
-112 SIFLPLSASV
+112 
-122 CVSLYLSF
+122 
-130 SFTHILHFYIFLLLL
+130 
-145 SFSSISRVSLFLSL
+145 
-159 SIFSSSGKAEK
+159 
-170 DDVEETVE
+170 
-178 EEEEEKKKK
+178 
-187 KKKEKEKTT
+187 
-196 KKERKKR
+196 
-203 RRKEE
+203 
-208 KREDRRPKSE
+208 
-218 QGRGRRRRLRCP
+218 
-230 GGELARGWSTTC
+230 
-242 AIMAEV
+242 
-248 ATKKSIS
+248 
-255 VVSNKKNEVCGVQS
+255 
-269 NNGLID
+269 
-275 LDNITATHNKQL
+275 
-287 ISLCDNNDDEDD
+287 
-299 LVLTNN
+299 TNN
-305 TRNELATE
+305 TRNELNSD

-321 ENELALRICSNN
+321 ESELALRICSSTEEETIV
-333 GDKKKKK
+333 DA
-340 KKKDDDD
+340 
-347 DDDDDDD
+347 
-354 GDDDNDGN
+354 NDRQASTN
-362 GDGDGDDEIDEV
+362 EPE
-374 DDNNDIDNQDEKNR
+374 
-388 LVKMDEIEEQQ
+388 
-399 TGQPDTVKRI
+399 TVKRI
-409 LLDRQEDQFRVN
+409 VLDRRQESVDAN
-421 TDFIVAELEHC
+421 TEFIVAESEHC
-432 ALIGEPYGY
+432 SLIEEPYSY
-441 QNGHVSPITNVKPE
+441 QNGHVSPDTKISGSSYDENVKPE
-455 DGANESKKEIVDFDK
+455 PVAVGFRDEEEEQVFSEQPEVGSTIVIRKTTSDEIDRSTRDSADDDGSFPRNEDNEDPCSPYPVLRIADPAEKSPEMSNVTDESIASTHESIVDR
-470 DKIDDDDDDDDDDD
+470 I
-484 KDAMIMKKTND
+484 TSNP
-495 EIERERK
+495 
-502 ENEKSE
+502 
-508 EKEEGSIENEND
+508 
-520 LFLRST
+520 
-526 KTNRSSEEVIANLD
+526 IARL
-540 DVKFESDDN
+540 
-549 NVDVESNRSMEINIS
+549 
-564 KVVDNSSPLSC
+564 
-575 GDKYQQEEEEEE
+575 DKYQDEEEVQT
-587 EENKLIESK
+587 KLIEFAGS
-596 SFLKDTIELVETDL
+596 DIVQADAEPIEEDESRSTNVLDHWTERVTCLDGEQAEQLLCEFDRCQTNSETCATDQLVEESSLPDVNNPGDSSVSVMAESGKEQDAEIDGNELPVGEESKVSFDDKSSSSVDEKIPEDL
-610 GKDEC
+610 EERSTFAKPGEE
-615 LEKKTTWTNEQEE
+615 LEPEPEPVPEPEQETE
-628 VIMDGQQSGGQFSDN
+628 T
-643 FEDPEQVALT
+643 EPEPEGEAQ
-653 SVINDKLKT
+653 
-662 IDTKE
+662 
-667 SLIDNTTE
+667 
-675 YFRNDENVVV
+675 
-685 GGNTTN
+685 G
-691 NESSAMIMDT
+691 SSM
-701 IAEVTNKVME
+701 AE
-711 SPQDVSSNK
+711 

-725 DVTLSQSETSTDA
+725 DGTLSHSEASTDA
-738 ASTQEFIDMER
+738 ASTQEFIDTER
-749 RVLSEENESNV
+749 RVLSEECSDRHFQEDLQSYESLSPGKTDPRM
-760 ERNVVDDDDTK
+760 RNS
-771 KMLEDDLIDR
+771 LGEDEEIGAK
-781 RNDVTLLTSYSNET
+781 E
-795 TREFDYDE
+795 EE
-803 TANDSRNERFEDN
+803 MKEEANDNADEQNAIAESSSELSVSEPTFIE
-816 DKCQMSDSTVLLDNT
+816 KT
-831 EVVVSAQNLAIF
+831 EVVISESSVTIVSETKYLESGNDSELTVDDHAEDQNL
-843 SESKRVESLL
+843 
-853 IDSVDQSTDQA
+853 DSP
-864 HKFDSWMTVEEAT
+864 T
-877 RIEEDVEIEKERHH
+877 RAV
-891 EEILTIEREDTN
+891 
-903 ETIITDSDRSTQDDH
+903 
-918 LAASSPRAP
+918 AP

-933 ETSDIINVCD
+933 EASDSSNTCD

-948 EKITTTSS
+948 ETITTTTSVV
-956 TTATATTVMSSSS
+956 TSSSA
-969 KGAASV
+969 KGG
-975 TNKTKKKKIEGV
+975 TKTKKKKIEGV

-1003 KKSKKSDLEKENISV
+1003 KKSKKSELEKENISV
-1018 KSSFNKFDALSK
+1018 TQTYVSEASRHEQDRSMKEKIATGVSIKQLKSSFNKFDALSK
-1030 KTVLHVRSVDAGKVQ
+1030 KTVLHVRSIDAGKVQ
-1045 QQLNSVGQNGEANQ
+1045 QQLNAQVGQNGDTNP

-1127 SVRPR
+1127 PARPR

-1176 EKAGTENTTNEIER
+1176 EKAGTEANEIER

-1235 EEEEAAEDI
+1235 EEEEEAEES
-1244 EEVETEIVKA
+1244 EEMESEIVKA

-1259 ERPISFSKMD
+1259 ERPISFTKMD

-1335 STHAR
+1335 SSTHAR

-1352 AASDDETDSKPKPE
+1352 AASDDETDGKPKPE

-1400 PVNPKTPADAPRRAR
+1400 PVNAKTPAETPRRAR
-1415 DAFMVRQVS
+1415 DAFMGRQVS
-1424 DDVVRSSDTT
+1424 EDVVRSSDTA

-1448 KFFESYKEPE
+1448 KFFESYQEPQKE
-1458 KQRKQFRITPPR
+1458 RKKFRITPPR
-1470 DGQVKQMDSPEREIY
+1470 DGQVKMESPEREIY

-1518 NACKEEL
+1518 NATKKEL
-1525 PEGPKPLK
+1525 PNGPKPLK

-1542 FAKQTASDSEED
+1542 FAKPTASDSEEE

-1559 EESEADESAE
+1559 DESEGEDSNE

-1598 LRAKF
+1598 LCAKF
-1603 EHWEE
+1603 ERWEE
-1608 TDGKPSNHNIAEMEI
+1608 TDGKTMASNQNIAEMEI
-1623 AQSTGDQSSIESAS
+1623 AQNTGDQLSIESAS

-1646 GSQTNE
+1646 GSQPTE
-1652 SPRAPKIKVN
+1652 SHRTPKVKVN

-1677 CKKKVYPLEKVET
+1677 CEKKVYPLEKVET

-1745 HKNKWATSNANQAN
+1745 HKNKWATGTSNSTSQ
-1759 VSPIAVSN
+1759 SPIAVTN

>member
-1 MPAPSSSAQAGV
+1 ML
-13 DRVSARQSGSRHP
+13 
-26 RERWDRC
+26 E
-33 LPPLFFARSC
+33 F
-43 TTDAPPPPSASTAYV
+43 V
-58 KKKKQ
+58 KQ
-63 KKRKQCLTECPIRR
+63 FLT
-77 IITVFFSLS
+77 V
-86 VCLSVCPSI
+86 VCLDC
-95 CLFLSLYRSIL
+95 FLGVHGATVRRS
-106 CILFSL
+106 
-112 SIFLPLSASV
+112 
-122 CVSLYLSF
+122 
-130 SFTHILHFYIFLLLL
+130 
-145 SFSSISRVSLFLSL
+145 
-159 SIFSSSGKAEK
+159 
-170 DDVEETVE
+170 
-178 EEEEEKKKK
+178 
-187 KKKEKEKTT
+187 
-196 KKERKKR
+196 R
-203 RRKEE
+203 R
-208 KREDRRPKSE
+208 
-218 QGRGRRRRLRCP
+218 
-230 GGELARGWSTTC
+230 T
-242 AIMAEV
+242 IMAEV
-248 ATKKSIS
+248 ATKKSIN
-255 VVSNKKNEVCGVQS
+255 VVSSKKSEVCSVQS
-269 NNGLID
+269 NNGLIQ
-275 LDNITATHNKQL
+275 LDNLTASNKQL

-299 LVLTNN
+299 LILTNN
-305 TRNELATE
+305 TRNELDTD

-321 ENELALRICSNN
+321 ESELALRICSSTEEEA
-333 GDKKKKK
+333 G
-340 KKKDDDD
+340 
-347 DDDDDDD
+347 
-354 GDDDNDGN
+354 
-362 GDGDGDDEIDEV
+362 
-374 DDNNDIDNQDEKNR
+374 
-388 LVKMDEIEEQQ
+388 IESDEQQ
-399 TGQPDTVKRI
+399 ETMNEPEAVKRI
-409 LLDRQEDQFRVN
+409 VLDIHQEEDVLDVN
-421 TDFIVAELEHC
+421 AKFIVAETEHS
-432 ALIGEPYGY
+432 ALVDKSYSY
-441 QNGHVSPITNVKPE
+441 QNGHMSPETKISNSSYEENVKPE
-455 DGANESKKEIVDFDK
+455 PITVGFRDEEEQQEEEEQAFDEQSEVGSTILVEETTTREIDQLARDTSNDGKFPQNE
-470 DKIDDDDDDDDDDD
+470 DDEDPRPNYPVLRPTE
-484 KDAMIMKKTND
+484 AT
-495 EIERERK
+495 ERL
-502 ENEKSE
+502 SE
-508 EKEEGSIENEND
+508 VMTTTQES
-520 LFLRST
+520 
-526 KTNRSSEEVIANLD
+526 
-540 DVKFESDDN
+540 FESSYEHEQDQ
-549 NVDVESNRSMEINIS
+549 VTRTVSASY
-564 KVVDNSSPLSC
+564 V
-575 GDKYQQEEEEEE
+575 DKYQQEQEVQGMIFESMETNIVKDVVTMEESRSR
-587 EENKLIESK
+587 KRDAM
-596 SFLKDTIELVETDL
+596 DT
-610 GKDEC
+610 
-615 LEKKTTWTNEQEE
+615 WSEQTIDAE
-628 VIMDGQQSGGQFSDN
+628 DRQTGQFSDN
-643 FEDPEQVALT
+643 FDQSLCQEDVKPRTTEEFAKETVLESKKLPDTFELADT
-653 SVINDKLKT
+653 ERDKEREEVKEFSVDEESKVSANDKSSSSMEEKIPEDVEELSVPGKP
-662 IDTKE
+662 IEE
-667 SLIDNTTE
+667 SEEEARGTPTMQ
-675 YFRNDENVVV
+675 F
-685 GGNTTN
+685 
-691 NESSAMIMDT
+691 
-701 IAEVTNKVME
+701 
-711 SPQDVSSNK
+711 
-720 SRSFD
+720 RSFD
-725 DVTLSQSETSTDA
+725 DVTLSHSESSADA
-738 ASTQEFIDMER
+738 ASTQEFLDTER
-749 RVLSEENESNV
+749 RVLSEDNCDQYLPEDIQARETLSTEKIDPPIGNLLE
-760 ERNVVDDDDTK
+760 EEEEEEEGEGQIKEEETK
-771 KMLEDDLIDR
+771 E
-781 RNDVTLLTSYSNET
+781 E
-795 TREFDYDE
+795 
-803 TANDSRNERFEDN
+803 ANDNMDEQNAITESSSELSVSEPTFIE
-816 DKCQMSDSTVLLDNT
+816 KT
-831 EVVVSAQNLAIF
+831 EVVI
-843 SESKRVESLL
+843 SESSVKIVSETQCLEIDNDAEPVNEEQLRNHELESP
-853 IDSVDQSTDQA
+853 V
-864 HKFDSWMTVEEAT
+864 
-877 RIEEDVEIEKERHH
+877 
-891 EEILTIEREDTN
+891 
-903 ETIITDSDRSTQDDH
+903 
-918 LAASSPRAP
+918 RAP

-933 ETSDIINVCD
+933 ETSDVSNVGD

-948 EKITTTSS
+948 ETITTSTS
-956 TTATATTVMSSSS
+956 V
-969 KGAASV
+969 V
-975 TNKTKKKKIEGV
+975 TSPGTKVGTKTKKKKIEGV

-1003 KKSKKSDLEKENISV
+1003 KKSKKNELEKENISV
-1018 KSSFNKFDALSK
+1018 CRSFGDISNMSDGDQTAYGKTNHAMDTEEKSSFNKFDALSK
-1030 KTVLHVRSVDAGKVQ
+1030 KTVLHVRSIDAGKVQ
-1045 QQLNSVGQNGEANQ
+1045 QQLNAVGQNGDTNP

-1117 QPKPVEESDQ
+1117 QPKPVEESDEP
-1127 SVRPR
+1127 VRPR

-1176 EKAGTENTTNEIER
+1176 EKAGTETNEIER

-1235 EEEEAAEDI
+1235 EEDEEA
-1244 EEVETEIVKA
+1244 EETEELDNEIVKA
-1254 KRTTR
+1254 KRATR
-1259 ERPISFSKMD
+1259 ERPISFTKMD

-1274 WESTSQQGRREVQR
+1274 WETTSQQGRREVQR

-1385 LELDASAA
+1385 LELDATAA

-1400 PVNPKTPADAPRRAR
+1400 PVNPKTPAEAPRRAR
-1415 DAFMVRQVS
+1415 DAFMGRQVS

-1434 EEVHVETSDISNKF
+1434 EEVQVETSDISNKF

-1470 DGQVKQMDSPEREIY
+1470 DGQVKMDSPEREIY

-1492 ADDRVD
+1492 AEDRVN

-1518 NACKEEL
+1518 NACKKEL
-1525 PEGPKPLK
+1525 PNGPKPLK

-1542 FAKQTASDSEED
+1542 YAKPTASDSEEVED
-1554 EEEEG
+1554 EDGDESEG
-1559 EESEADESAE
+1559 EDSTE

-1598 LRAKF
+1598 LCAKF

-1608 TDGKPSNHNIAEMEI
+1608 TDGKTTSSNQHIAEMEI
-1623 AQSTGDQSSIESAS
+1623 AQNTTGEQQSIESAS

-1652 SPRAPKIKVN
+1652 SPRTPKVKVN

-1677 CKKKVYPLEKVET
+1677 CEKKVYPLEKVET

-1697 QCFRCLQCNC
+1697 QCFRCQQCNC

-1745 HKNKWATSNANQAN
+1745 HKNKWTTSSSNPTSP
-1759 VSPIAVSN
+1759 SPIAVSN

>member
-1 MPAPSSSAQAGV
+1 MVAGSVFSHARLFTGAPKA
-13 DRVSARQSGSRHP
+13 RVFAFNERRAFQRG
-26 RERWDRC
+26 RERG
-33 LPPLFFARSC
+33 
-43 TTDAPPPPSASTAYV
+43 V
-58 KKKKQ
+58 HG
-63 KKRKQCLTECPIRR
+63 
-77 IITVFFSLS
+77 
-86 VCLSVCPSI
+86 
-95 CLFLSLYRSIL
+95 
-106 CILFSL
+106 
-112 SIFLPLSASV
+112 ASV
-122 CVSLYLSF
+122 
-130 SFTHILHFYIFLLLL
+130 
-145 SFSSISRVSLFLSL
+145 RG
-159 SIFSSSGKAEK
+159 SG
-170 DDVEETVE
+170 
-178 EEEEEKKKK
+178 
-187 KKKEKEKTT
+187 
-196 KKERKKR
+196 R
-203 RRKEE
+203 
-208 KREDRRPKSE
+208 
-218 QGRGRRRRLRCP
+218 
-230 GGELARGWSTTC
+230 

-248 ATKKSIS
+248 ATKKSIN
-255 VVSNKKNEVCGVQS
+255 VVSSKKSEVCSVQS
-269 NNGLID
+269 NNGLIE
-275 LDNITATHNKQL
+275 LDNLTAGNKQL
-287 ISLCDNNDDEDD
+287 ISLCDTNDDEDD
-299 LVLTNN
+299 LILTNN
-305 TRNELATE
+305 TRNELDSD

-321 ENELALRICSNN
+321 ESELALRICSNN
-333 GDKKKKK
+333 EPQASIHDA
-340 KKKDDDD
+340 DM
-347 DDDDDDD
+347 
-354 GDDDNDGN
+354 
-362 GDGDGDDEIDEV
+362 EQV
-374 DDNNDIDNQDEKNR
+374 
-388 LVKMDEIEEQQ
+388 EEEGEEEEED
-399 TGQPDTVKRI
+399 TTNEPETVKRI
-409 LLDRQEDQFRVN
+409 LLDRQQDIVDANSE
-421 TDFIVAELEHC
+421 FIAAESEHS
-432 ALIGEPYGY
+432 ALIEKSYNY
-441 QNGHVSPITNVKPE
+441 QNGHVSPDTKICYEEEVKPE
-455 DGANESKKEIVDFDK
+455 PIMVAIRDEQEQEVEEEQVFDEQPEVGSTIVVQETTTIEMDRSAARDSS
-470 DKIDDDDDDDDDDD
+470 DDD
-484 KDAMIMKKTND
+484 KPFRQNEDNEDNEDPSPSYPVCRPAEVEDRPPEVSSMIV
-495 EIERERK
+495 ESFEPSC
-502 ENEKSE
+502 ENEQE
-508 EKEEGSIENEND
+508 D
-520 LFLRST
+520 RVT
-526 KTNRSSEEVIANLD
+526 T
-540 DVKFESDDN
+540 
-549 NVDVESNRSMEINIS
+549 MP
-564 KVVDNSSPLSC
+564 VVY
-575 GDKYQQEEEEEE
+575 GDKYQEEREVEDTVLEEHLDQTEAGATTE
-587 EENKLIESK
+587 SDPMKIEQLDNWTEQSAFVEN
-596 SFLKDTIELVETDL
+596 
-610 GKDEC
+610 
-615 LEKKTTWTNEQEE
+615 
-628 VIMDGQQSGGQFSDN
+628 QQTGQFSDN
-643 FEDPEQVALT
+643 FDQTLCQEGIELCSTDQQLV
-653 SVINDKLKT
+653 
-662 IDTKE
+662 KE
-667 SLIDNTTE
+667 SSLRENSKLEASLRSKCNKEDLKEESKVSKTE
-675 YFRNDENVVV
+675 EKIPSNV
-685 GGNTTN
+685 
-691 NESSAMIMDT
+691 
-701 IAEVTNKVME
+701 AEE
-711 SPQDVSSNK
+711 PEEPEEEAPGSPVQ

-725 DVTLSQSETSTDA
+725 DGAMSRSESSADA
-738 ASTQEFIDMER
+738 ISTQEFIDTER
-749 RVLSEENESNV
+749 RVLSEENEDQQIVQEEVQPPSTEKIEPPIEEEEEV
-760 ERNVVDDDDTK
+760 EGK
-771 KMLEDDLIDR
+771 EEI
-781 RNDVTLLTSYSNET
+781 NDNT
-795 TREFDYDE
+795 DE
-803 TANDSRNERFEDN
+803 QNAIAESSSELSVSEPTFIE
-816 DKCQMSDSTVLLDNT
+816 KT
-831 EVVVSAQNLAIF
+831 EVVISESNVTIF
-843 SESKRVESLL
+843 SETRCLETENES
-853 IDSVDQSTDQA
+853 
-864 HKFDSWMTVEEAT
+864 EAL
-877 RIEEDVEIEKERHH
+877 IEEQIQSEQQ
-891 EEILTIEREDTN
+891 L
-903 ETIITDSDRSTQDDH
+903 DSG
-918 LAASSPRAP
+918 SSLRAP

-933 ETSDIINVCD
+933 EISDVSNACD

-948 EKITTTSS
+948 ETITTS
-956 TTATATTVMSSSS
+956 TT
-969 KGAASV
+969 V
-975 TNKTKKKKIEGV
+975 TSPGTKVGTKTKKKKIEGV

-1003 KKSKKSDLEKENISV
+1003 KKSKKSELEKENISV
-1018 KSSFNKFDALSK
+1018 NCNMQESSMHPGSRQMHPETLDFSDEDDLSNVNVKSLKSSFNKFDALSK
-1030 KTVLHVRSVDAGKVQ
+1030 KTVLHVRSIDAGKVQ
-1045 QQLNSVGQNGEANQ
+1045 QQLNAVGQNGDTNA

-1117 QPKPVEESDQ
+1117 QPKPVEESEQ
-1127 SVRPR
+1127 PVRPR

-1176 EKAGTENTTNEIER
+1176 EKAGTETNEIER

-1235 EEEEAAEDI
+1235 EEEEETEET
-1244 EEVETEIVKA
+1244 EEVDSEIVKA

-1259 ERPISFSKMD
+1259 ERPISFTKMD

-1274 WESTSQQGRREVQR
+1274 WETTSQQGRKEVQR

-1324 TKINAAEEIQH
+1324 TKINAAEELQH
-1335 STHAR
+1335 SSTHAR

-1352 AASDDETDSKPKPE
+1352 ATSDDETDGKPKPE

-1379 KSRSLF
+1379 KSRSMF

-1400 PVNPKTPADAPRRAR
+1400 PVNPKTPAEAPRRAR
-1415 DAFMVRQVS
+1415 DAFMGRQVS

-1434 EEVHVETSDISNKF
+1434 EEVHAETSDISNKF

-1470 DGQVKQMDSPEREIY
+1470 DGQLKMDSPEREIY

-1492 ADDRVD
+1492 AEDRVD

-1518 NACKEEL
+1518 NACKQEL
-1525 PEGPKPLK
+1525 PNGPKPLK

-1542 FAKQTASDSEED
+1542 YAKPTASDSEEE

-1559 EESEADESAE
+1559 EESDGEDSGGE

-1598 LRAKF
+1598 LCAKF

-1608 TDGKPSNHNIAEMEI
+1608 TDAKTTMSSSQNIAEMEI
-1623 AQSTGDQSSIESAS
+1623 AQNTGDQSSIESAS

-1646 GSQTNE
+1646 GSQTSE
-1652 SPRAPKIKVN
+1652 SPRTPKVKVN

-1677 CKKKVYPLEKVET
+1677 CEKKVYPLEKVET

-1745 HKNKWATSNANQAN
+1745 HKNKWSSSSSNPTSP
-1759 VSPIAVSN
+1759 SPIAVSN

>member
-1 MPAPSSSAQAGV
+1 MSSK
-13 DRVSARQSGSRHP
+13 
-26 RERWDRC
+26 W
-33 LPPLFFARSC
+33 
-43 TTDAPPPPSASTAYV
+43 
-58 KKKKQ
+58 K
-63 KKRKQCLTECPIRR
+63 
-77 IITVFFSLS
+77 ITF
-86 VCLSVCPSI
+86 
-95 CLFLSLYRSIL
+95 
-106 CILFSL
+106 
-112 SIFLPLSASV
+112 
-122 CVSLYLSF
+122 
-130 SFTHILHFYIFLLLL
+130 
-145 SFSSISRVSLFLSL
+145 
-159 SIFSSSGKAEK
+159 
-170 DDVEETVE
+170 
-178 EEEEEKKKK
+178 
-187 KKKEKEKTT
+187 
-196 KKERKKR
+196 RKKGA
-203 RRKEE
+203 
-208 KREDRRPKSE
+208 
-218 QGRGRRRRLRCP
+218 QGVI
-230 GGELARGWSTTC
+230 ARGDT
-242 AIMAEV
+242 MAEV
-248 ATKKSIS
+248 ATKKSIN
-255 VVSNKKNEVCGVQS
+255 VVSSKKSEVCGVQS

-275 LDNITATHNKQL
+275 LDNLTASNKQL
-287 ISLCDNNDDEDD
+287 ISLCGDNNDDDDD

-305 TRNELATE
+305 SRNELAGD

-321 ENELALRICSNN
+321 ESELALRICSNKN
-333 GDKKKKK
+333 
-340 KKKDDDD
+340 DDDD
-347 DDDDDDD
+347 DDDDDEVVA
-354 GDDDNDGN
+354 
-362 GDGDGDDEIDEV
+362 DEPE
-374 DDNNDIDNQDEKNR
+374 
-388 LVKMDEIEEQQ
+388 EIA
-399 TGQPDTVKRI
+399 TQPETIRRI
-409 LLDRQEDQFRVN
+409 VLDRRQDSLDVN
-421 TDFIVAELEHC
+421 AEFIAAESEHYS
-432 ALIGEPYGY
+432 LIEEPYGQ
-441 QNGHVSPITNVKPE
+441 QNGHASPDANAEDVKPE
-455 DGANESKKEIVDFDK
+455 PPLHVRDEQEDEQVLVEQPEHGDATVIQKASDAEPQSSRDEVANDSEDNCEHVSVA
-470 DKIDDDDDDDDDDD
+470 
-484 KDAMIMKKTND
+484 KDADPQPTEVPD
-495 EIERERK
+495 SGEVAR
-502 ENEKSE
+502 
-508 EKEEGSIENEND
+508 D
-520 LFLRST
+520 LVAETVSQPEP
-526 KTNRSSEEVIANLD
+526 SPAPVACLD
-540 DVKFESDDN
+540 KQ
-549 NVDVESNRSMEINIS
+549 R
-564 KVVDNSSPLSC
+564 
-575 GDKYQQEEEEEE
+575 QQEEE
-587 EENKLIESK
+587 SAQRM
-596 SFLKDTIELVETDL
+596 TDDADL
-610 GKDEC
+610 LRMDR
-615 LEKKTTWTNEQEE
+615 TEQERRNADVVPDTLLE
-628 VIMDGQQSGGQFSDN
+628 LPVSEDGEQACQSFHLDNLDREINEPIGEGGPAISTSLGV
-643 FEDPEQVALT
+643 EDEEKEAAAAAAASAVSRDRETSLT
-653 SVINDKLKT
+653 EATDQEADSKPSEMKLEEDGST
-662 IDTKE
+662 
-667 SLIDNTTE
+667 
-675 YFRNDENVVV
+675 
-685 GGNTTN
+685 
-691 NESSAMIMDT
+691 
-701 IAEVTNKVME
+701 
-711 SPQDVSSNK
+711 
-720 SRSFD
+720 
-725 DVTLSQSETSTDA
+725 SQSEMLAET
-738 ASTQEFIDMER
+738 ASTQEFLDTER
-749 RVLSEENESNV
+749 RVLSEEADQEAPRIVVSSEATESQSVSERSFDNESAEYAKDVAEDAQNP
-760 ERNVVDDDDTK
+760 VD
-771 KMLEDDLIDR
+771 E
-781 RNDVTLLTSYSNET
+781 SSS
-795 TREFDYDE
+795 EFS
-803 TANDSRNERFEDN
+803 A
-816 DKCQMSDSTVLLDNT
+816 SDSTFIEKT
-831 EVVVSAQNLAIF
+831 EIVVSDTSVTVF
-843 SESKRVESLL
+843 SETKQLEPLETL
-853 IDSVDQSTDQA
+853 
-864 HKFDSWMTVEEAT
+864 DSWTTVEEAT
-877 RIEEDVEIEKERHH
+877 KPAFDGERKDAPVAADHAAAAAAAAAAAEPTATDDSHEGKPED
-891 EEILTIEREDTN
+891 
-903 ETIITDSDRSTQDDH
+903 S
-918 LAASSPRAP
+918 LAPSSPRAP

-933 ETSDIINVCD
+933 ETSDISNACD

-948 EKITTTSS
+948 ETVTTSS
-956 TTATATTVMSSSS
+956 TVVTSS
-969 KGAASV
+969 KGG
-975 TNKTKKKKIEGV
+975 TKTKKKKIEGV
-987 AGNDA
+987 ASNDA
-992 SPNLTPRTKKT
+992 TSPNLTPRTKKT

-1018 KSSFNKFDALSK
+1018 TQNYVTETSRSDQEKLCRQRIATGVSIKQLKSSFNKFDALTK

-1045 QQLNSVGQNGEANQ
+1045 QQLNAVGQNGEANT

-1127 SVRPR
+1127 PVRPR

-1176 EKAGTENTTNEIER
+1176 EKASAENANEIER

-1235 EEEEAAEDI
+1235 EDEVETEET

-1319 GSERV
+1319 GSDRV

-1352 AASDDETDSKPKPE
+1352 AASDDETDNSKPKPE

-1400 PVNPKTPADAPRRAR
+1400 PVHPKTPTETSRRAR
-1415 DAFMVRQVS
+1415 DAFMARQVS

-1470 DGQVKQMDSPEREIY
+1470 DGQVKMDSPDREIY

-1518 NACKEEL
+1518 NACKEDL

-1542 FAKQTASDSEED
+1542 FAKATASDSEED
-1554 EEEEG
+1554 EDEEG
-1559 EESEADESAE
+1559 EESEGDDSTE

-1608 TDGKPSNHNIAEMEI
+1608 TDGKVSNHHIAEMEM
-1623 AQSTGDQSSIESAS
+1623 AQGTGEQSSIESAS

-1652 SPRAPKIKVN
+1652 SPRTPKVKVN
-1662 RFVEIQASCTDVCES
+1662 RFVEIQTTCVDVCES
-1677 CKKKVYPLEKVET
+1677 CQKKVYPLEKVET

-1707 VLRMDTFT
+1707 ILRMDSFT

-1745 HKNKWATSNANQAN
+1745 HKNKWAATNSNNSTSP
-1759 VSPIAVSN
+1759 SPIAVSN

>member
-1 MPAPSSSAQAGV
+1 
-13 DRVSARQSGSRHP
+13 
-26 RERWDRC
+26 
-33 LPPLFFARSC
+33 
-43 TTDAPPPPSASTAYV
+43 
-58 KKKKQ
+58 
-63 KKRKQCLTECPIRR
+63 
-77 IITVFFSLS
+77 
-86 VCLSVCPSI
+86 
-95 CLFLSLYRSIL
+95 
-106 CILFSL
+106 
-112 SIFLPLSASV
+112 
-122 CVSLYLSF
+122 
-130 SFTHILHFYIFLLLL
+130 
-145 SFSSISRVSLFLSL
+145 
-159 SIFSSSGKAEK
+159 
-170 DDVEETVE
+170 
-178 EEEEEKKKK
+178 
-187 KKKEKEKTT
+187 
-196 KKERKKR
+196 
-203 RRKEE
+203 
-208 KREDRRPKSE
+208 
-218 QGRGRRRRLRCP
+218 
-230 GGELARGWSTTC
+230 
-242 AIMAEV
+242 MAEV
-248 ATKKSIS
+248 ATKKSIN
-255 VVSNKKNEVCGVQS
+255 VVSSKKSEVCSVQS
-269 NNGLID
+269 NNGLIQ
-275 LDNITATHNKQL
+275 LDNLTASNKQL

-299 LVLTNN
+299 LILTNN
-305 TRNELATE
+305 TRNELDTD

-321 ENELALRICSNN
+321 ESELALRICSSTEEEA
-333 GDKKKKK
+333 G
-340 KKKDDDD
+340 
-347 DDDDDDD
+347 
-354 GDDDNDGN
+354 
-362 GDGDGDDEIDEV
+362 
-374 DDNNDIDNQDEKNR
+374 
-388 LVKMDEIEEQQ
+388 IESDEQQ
-399 TGQPDTVKRI
+399 ETMNQPEAVKRI
-409 LLDRQEDQFRVN
+409 VLDIHQEEDVLDVN
-421 TDFIVAELEHC
+421 AKFIVAETEHS
-432 ALIGEPYGY
+432 ALVDKSYSY
-441 QNGHVSPITNVKPE
+441 QNGHMSPETKISNSSYEENVKPE
-455 DGANESKKEIVDFDK
+455 PITVGFRDEEEQQQQEEQAFDEQSEVGSTILVEETTTREIDQLARDTSNDGKFPQNE
-470 DKIDDDDDDDDDDD
+470 DDEDPRPNYPVLRPTE
-484 KDAMIMKKTND
+484 AT
-495 EIERERK
+495 ERLSEVTTTTQESFESPYEREQDQVTRTV
-502 ENEKSE
+502 SA
-508 EKEEGSIENEND
+508 SY
-520 LFLRST
+520 
-526 KTNRSSEEVIANLD
+526 V
-540 DVKFESDDN
+540 
-549 NVDVESNRSMEINIS
+549 
-564 KVVDNSSPLSC
+564 
-575 GDKYQQEEEEEE
+575 DKYQQEQEVQGMIFESMEADIVKDAVTMEESRSR
-587 EENKLIESK
+587 KT
-596 SFLKDTIELVETDL
+596 DTTD
-610 GKDEC
+610 
-615 LEKKTTWTNEQEE
+615 TWSEQTIDTE
-628 VIMDGQQSGGQFSDN
+628 DRQTGQFSDN
-643 FEDPEQVALT
+643 FDQSLCQEDVEPRTTEEFAKETVPESKKLADTFELADTERDKEREEVKEF
-653 SVINDKLKT
+653 SVDKESKVSANDKSSSSMEEKIPEDVEELSVPGKP
-662 IDTKE
+662 IEE
-667 SLIDNTTE
+667 SEEEARGTPTMQ
-675 YFRNDENVVV
+675 F
-685 GGNTTN
+685 
-691 NESSAMIMDT
+691 
-701 IAEVTNKVME
+701 
-711 SPQDVSSNK
+711 
-720 SRSFD
+720 RSFD
-725 DVTLSQSETSTDA
+725 DVTLSHSESSADA
-738 ASTQEFIDMER
+738 ASTQEFLDTER
-749 RVLSEENESNV
+749 RVLSEENCDQYLPEDIQARETLSTEKIDPPIGNLL
-760 ERNVVDDDDTK
+760 EEEEEEEEGEGQIKEEETK
-771 KMLEDDLIDR
+771 E
-781 RNDVTLLTSYSNET
+781 E
-795 TREFDYDE
+795 
-803 TANDSRNERFEDN
+803 ANDNMDEQNAITESSSELSVSEPTFIE
-816 DKCQMSDSTVLLDNT
+816 KT
-831 EVVVSAQNLAIF
+831 EVVI
-843 SESKRVESLL
+843 SESSVKIVSETQCLEIDNDAEPVNEEQLRNHELESP
-853 IDSVDQSTDQA
+853 V
-864 HKFDSWMTVEEAT
+864 
-877 RIEEDVEIEKERHH
+877 
-891 EEILTIEREDTN
+891 
-903 ETIITDSDRSTQDDH
+903 
-918 LAASSPRAP
+918 RAP

-933 ETSDIINVCD
+933 ETSDVSNVGD

-948 EKITTTSS
+948 ETITTSTS
-956 TTATATTVMSSSS
+956 V
-969 KGAASV
+969 V
-975 TNKTKKKKIEGV
+975 TSPGTKVGTKTKKKKIEGV

-1003 KKSKKSDLEKENISV
+1003 KKSKKNELEKENISV
-1018 KSSFNKFDALSK
+1018 TQNYVSEATRNEQDRCTKEKIATGVSIKQLKSSFNKFDALSK
-1030 KTVLHVRSVDAGKVQ
+1030 KTVLHVRSIDAGKVQ
-1045 QQLNSVGQNGEANQ
+1045 QQLNAVGQNGDTNP

-1117 QPKPVEESDQ
+1117 QPKPVEESDEP
-1127 SVRPR
+1127 VRPR

-1176 EKAGTENTTNEIER
+1176 EKAGTETNEIER

-1235 EEEEAAEDI
+1235 EEDEEA
-1244 EEVETEIVKA
+1244 EETEELDNEIVKA
-1254 KRTTR
+1254 KRATR
-1259 ERPISFSKMD
+1259 ERPISFTKMD

-1274 WESTSQQGRREVQR
+1274 WETTSQQGRREVQR

-1385 LELDASAA
+1385 LELDATAA

-1400 PVNPKTPADAPRRAR
+1400 PVNPKTPAEAPRRAR
-1415 DAFMVRQVS
+1415 DAFMGRQVS

-1434 EEVHVETSDISNKF
+1434 EEVQVETSDISNKF

-1470 DGQVKQMDSPEREIY
+1470 DGQVKMDSPEREIY

-1492 ADDRVD
+1492 AEDRVN

-1518 NACKEEL
+1518 NACKKEL
-1525 PEGPKPLK
+1525 PNGPKPLK

-1542 FAKQTASDSEED
+1542 YAKPTASDSEEVED
-1554 EEEEG
+1554 EDGDESEG
-1559 EESEADESAE
+1559 EDSTE

-1598 LRAKF
+1598 LCAKF

-1608 TDGKPSNHNIAEMEI
+1608 TDGKTTSSNQHIAEMEI
-1623 AQSTGDQSSIESAS
+1623 AQNTTGEQQSIESAS

-1652 SPRAPKIKVN
+1652 SPRTPKVKVN

-1677 CKKKVYPLEKVET
+1677 CEKKVYPLEKVET

-1697 QCFRCLQCNC
+1697 QCFRCQQCNC

-1745 HKNKWATSNANQAN
+1745 HKNKWTTSSSNPTSP
-1759 VSPIAVSN
+1759 SPIAVSN

>member
-1 MPAPSSSAQAGV
+1 
-13 DRVSARQSGSRHP
+13 
-26 RERWDRC
+26 
-33 LPPLFFARSC
+33 
-43 TTDAPPPPSASTAYV
+43 
-58 KKKKQ
+58 
-63 KKRKQCLTECPIRR
+63 
-77 IITVFFSLS
+77 
-86 VCLSVCPSI
+86 
-95 CLFLSLYRSIL
+95 
-106 CILFSL
+106 
-112 SIFLPLSASV
+112 
-122 CVSLYLSF
+122 
-130 SFTHILHFYIFLLLL
+130 
-145 SFSSISRVSLFLSL
+145 
-159 SIFSSSGKAEK
+159 
-170 DDVEETVE
+170 
-178 EEEEEKKKK
+178 
-187 KKKEKEKTT
+187 
-196 KKERKKR
+196 
-203 RRKEE
+203 
-208 KREDRRPKSE
+208 
-218 QGRGRRRRLRCP
+218 
-230 GGELARGWSTTC
+230 
-242 AIMAEV
+242 MAEV
-248 ATKKSIS
+248 ATKKSIN
-255 VVSNKKNEVCGVQS
+255 VVSSKKSEVCSVQS
-269 NNGLID
+269 NNGLIQ
-275 LDNITATHNKQL
+275 LDNLTASNKQL

-299 LVLTNN
+299 LILTNN
-305 TRNELATE
+305 TRNELDTD

-321 ENELALRICSNN
+321 ESELALRICSSTEEEA
-333 GDKKKKK
+333 G
-340 KKKDDDD
+340 
-347 DDDDDDD
+347 
-354 GDDDNDGN
+354 
-362 GDGDGDDEIDEV
+362 
-374 DDNNDIDNQDEKNR
+374 
-388 LVKMDEIEEQQ
+388 IESDEQQ
-399 TGQPDTVKRI
+399 ETMNQPEAVKRI
-409 LLDRQEDQFRVN
+409 VLDIHQEEDVLDVN
-421 TDFIVAELEHC
+421 AKFIVAETEHS
-432 ALIGEPYGY
+432 ALVDKSYSY
-441 QNGHVSPITNVKPE
+441 QNGHMSPETKISNSSYEENVKPE
-455 DGANESKKEIVDFDK
+455 PITVGFRDEEEQQQQEEQAFDEQSEVGSTILVEETTTREIDQLARDTSNDGKFPQNE
-470 DKIDDDDDDDDDDD
+470 DDEDPRPNYPVLRPTE
-484 KDAMIMKKTND
+484 AT
-495 EIERERK
+495 ERLSEVTTTTQESFESPYEREQDQVTRTV
-502 ENEKSE
+502 SA
-508 EKEEGSIENEND
+508 SY
-520 LFLRST
+520 
-526 KTNRSSEEVIANLD
+526 V
-540 DVKFESDDN
+540 
-549 NVDVESNRSMEINIS
+549 
-564 KVVDNSSPLSC
+564 
-575 GDKYQQEEEEEE
+575 DKYQQEQEVQGMIFESMEADIVKDAVTMEESRSR
-587 EENKLIESK
+587 KT
-596 SFLKDTIELVETDL
+596 DTTD
-610 GKDEC
+610 
-615 LEKKTTWTNEQEE
+615 TWSEQTIDTE
-628 VIMDGQQSGGQFSDN
+628 DRQTGQFSDN
-643 FEDPEQVALT
+643 FDQSLCQEDVEPRTTEEFAKETVPESKKLADTFELADTERDKEREEVKEF
-653 SVINDKLKT
+653 SVDKESKVSANDKSSSSMEEKIPEDVEELSVPGKP
-662 IDTKE
+662 IEE
-667 SLIDNTTE
+667 SEEEARGTPTMQ
-675 YFRNDENVVV
+675 F
-685 GGNTTN
+685 
-691 NESSAMIMDT
+691 
-701 IAEVTNKVME
+701 
-711 SPQDVSSNK
+711 
-720 SRSFD
+720 RSFD
-725 DVTLSQSETSTDA
+725 DVTLSHSESSADA
-738 ASTQEFIDMER
+738 ASTQEFLDTER
-749 RVLSEENESNV
+749 RVLSEENCDQYLPEDIQARETLSTEKIDPPIGNLL
-760 ERNVVDDDDTK
+760 EEEEEEEEGEGQIKEEETK
-771 KMLEDDLIDR
+771 E
-781 RNDVTLLTSYSNET
+781 E
-795 TREFDYDE
+795 
-803 TANDSRNERFEDN
+803 ANDNMDEQNAITESSSELSVSEPTFIE
-816 DKCQMSDSTVLLDNT
+816 KT
-831 EVVVSAQNLAIF
+831 EVVI
-843 SESKRVESLL
+843 SESSVKIVSETQCLEIDNDAEPVNEEQLRNHELESP
-853 IDSVDQSTDQA
+853 V
-864 HKFDSWMTVEEAT
+864 
-877 RIEEDVEIEKERHH
+877 
-891 EEILTIEREDTN
+891 
-903 ETIITDSDRSTQDDH
+903 
-918 LAASSPRAP
+918 RAP

-933 ETSDIINVCD
+933 ETSDVSNVGD

-948 EKITTTSS
+948 ETITTSTS
-956 TTATATTVMSSSS
+956 V
-969 KGAASV
+969 V
-975 TNKTKKKKIEGV
+975 TSPGTKVGTKTKKKKIEGV

-1003 KKSKKSDLEKENISV
+1003 KKSKKNELEKENISV
-1018 KSSFNKFDALSK
+1018 
-1030 KTVLHVRSVDAGKVQ
+1030 
-1045 QQLNSVGQNGEANQ
+1045 VGQNGDTNP

-1117 QPKPVEESDQ
+1117 QPKPVEESDEP
-1127 SVRPR
+1127 VRPR

-1176 EKAGTENTTNEIER
+1176 EKAGTETNEIER

-1235 EEEEAAEDI
+1235 EEDEEA
-1244 EEVETEIVKA
+1244 EETEELDNEIVKA
-1254 KRTTR
+1254 KRATR
-1259 ERPISFSKMD
+1259 ERPISFTKMD

-1274 WESTSQQGRREVQR
+1274 WETTSQQGRREVQR

-1385 LELDASAA
+1385 LELDATAA

-1400 PVNPKTPADAPRRAR
+1400 PVNPKTPAEAPRRAR
-1415 DAFMVRQVS
+1415 DAFMGRQVS

-1434 EEVHVETSDISNKF
+1434 EEVQVETSDISNKF

-1470 DGQVKQMDSPEREIY
+1470 DGQVKMDSPEREIY

-1492 ADDRVD
+1492 AEDRVN

-1518 NACKEEL
+1518 NACKKEL
-1525 PEGPKPLK
+1525 PNGPKPLK

-1542 FAKQTASDSEED
+1542 YAKPTASDSEEVED
-1554 EEEEG
+1554 EDGDESEG
-1559 EESEADESAE
+1559 EDSTE

-1598 LRAKF
+1598 LCAKF

-1608 TDGKPSNHNIAEMEI
+1608 TDGKTTSSNQHIAEMEI
-1623 AQSTGDQSSIESAS
+1623 AQNTTGEQQSIESAS

-1652 SPRAPKIKVN
+1652 SPRTPKVKVN

-1677 CKKKVYPLEKVET
+1677 CEKKVYPLEKVET

-1697 QCFRCLQCNC
+1697 QCFRCQQCNC

-1745 HKNKWATSNANQAN
+1745 HKNKWTTSSSNPTSP
-1759 VSPIAVSN
+1759 SPIAVSN